1 MSPETKILLEE
12 FKKEFKSYKDYV
24 DVSPWMNDVNTH
36 PTKGY
41 LYSNKLLTEISLIET
56 IMKSLS
62 KFKEDVGEDYM
73 LKPIQVFI
81 KDAIKIVEMHLKRID
96 LYKREYPLDESSGE
110 SEVKFHSDLFSQK
123 TKTKVS
129 LSKLNITEK
138 ENVAKSPEL
147 FFGDD
152 NNKGKYVKA
161 PLLMR
166 ETLSEV
172 IPLVKTRTDNLNI
185 DFNIPIINPAT
196 SNEMLINMKEKD
208 IPKWDPHKHF
218 FEQELSVIQFWQ
230 EEINKIKN
238 GINIGGYHIHPWLY
252 WHLNIFKFAW
262 GAGKDKYP
270 KNPAFRD
277 NEYFFTEM
285 LKMAE
290 EDGRKGI
297 LMYGSRRISKA
308 LKNDEKLYYYDGSIR
323 NIGDSKKGD
332 IIIGGD
338 GKPTTILGVYPQGE
352 VDLYKISFEDGRSIV
367 CCKDHLWEV
376 YDLQADKMKTLPLK
390 EIMKKYKYKRIHS
403 GKKYKDG
410 KDREKNCFN
419 YYIPLLTNP
428 IELNTYDIPFI
439 DPYYFGLWLGD
450 GSERNLTI
458 TNIDQ
463 PIIDHISNFSDEND
477 LNFIQC
483 GFSYKCTKKSGK
495 FNKVW
500 DIFKDKNLNENKH
513 IPIECYNWSVEDRF
527 NLLRGLMDS
536 DGTVS
541 NNGDISFCNIN
552 KNLIDGVEKLIR
564 ELGIG
569 CKVFEKKGSYLKKD
583 NTFNKYY
590 LIRLY
595 TDKKVFN
602 LDRKLS
608 RISSTNVRNYSK
620 RNRTAIINIEYYGKD
635 EATCIRVDNED
646 SLFLTTNSIVTHN
659 SVVMAS
665 YLMRTLYTVRNAKC
679 TVLGFTFNPDLKAI
693 TDYMQESITNMVPAF
708 KINVNNNDTEKQI
721 LLGLKAKNGTDRYD
735 YSTLTI
741 TNLEDG
747 SKKGGQK
754 SAGPTPDAWAMDEI
768 AKGDCITV
776 YNAAK
781 PSFAG
786 GENGKWRLIPLLAGC
801 VCAGTKVYNHKGELK
816 NIEDLQQE
824 EGILGYNIDSQK
836 LTKEPITWMQ
846 PPSEK
851 PCYRITTRRKHVLEC
866 SYEHP
871 ILVRHRNKQE
881 KRNEKWVRKIEFIP
895 TEELKIGQQIV
906 INEEVNIWGDKVMWE
921 PRMVGWF
928 IGDGHYGYNE
938 VPSISSCDFEINKY
952 ISSKYNT
959 SNKKSPSVTKNGK
972 EFLQRRIK
980 GTGKYLRELGIYGQ
994 TKCNKTLPINIYE
1007 YRRQDLVE
1015 LLGGLFDTDGYA
1027 TVGGN
1032 CPTVG
1037 FTSGCENLVIEVKNL
1052 LNKLGIHPTYNKKL
1066 YKSNE
1071 LINKKSEGYNL
1082 TISDKKSLETFH
1094 KHIKF
1099 SIGYKQDNL
1108 NKIIE
1113 LNKYKKEQI
1122 PSELNNC
1129 RLDTISNIEYI
1140 GVKPIY
1146 NLTAG
1151 STNTYIANGIVT
1163 HNTAGEAAL
1172 SVSAEK
1178 MLKNPEGF
1186 DLLPMNWDLLEKHVD
1201 PDSITWTRDKFP
1213 YFVPAQ
1219 LSLETG
1225 DKIKTT
1231 LGDFLGEDEL
1241 SPLQDIYMEKT
1252 DWISAKKFYEEK
1264 RLKLENDIQLL
1275 ASEVNSFPL
1284 KVEDCYLS
1292 TEKNKF
1298 PGLESKRRKD
1308 YIEEFG
1314 LWGEKG
1320 WIEKTYDGFY
1330 NFVIDNSKDI
1340 IWEYPYKGGNFDAPI
1355 VILDDPRPNDIEPPL
1370 GLYCIGFDDVK
1381 QDTSDGDSVISATIF
1396 KRSFEGGEWAN
1407 RIVGWYDSR
1416 PDRKRDYYKNLYL
1429 LIKYFNARV
1438 LHENEDNNFID
1449 YMETNHYDDLYI
1461 HMSDGIG
1468 LASEENFNKN
1478 KNRKWGWSPHG
1489 SNIYHLEQKIVA
1501 YTKEDG
1507 IIIGDEEGLSGIDRI
1522 NHPMLL
1528 YEFYKYKK
1536 GKNADRIRSFGLALT
1551 LAQYYDKTNQYIKG
1565 RKKQIE
1571 HDIDTIKKN
1580 NVKLSKGLSYTKN
1593 LVKY

>member
-138 ENVAKSPEL
+138 ETVAKSPEL

-172 IPLVKTRTDNLNI
+172 IPVVKTRTDNLNI

-290 EDGRKGI
+290 EDGRKGV
-297 LMYGSRRISKA
+297 LMYGSRRISK
-308 LKNDEKLYYYDGSIR
+308 
-323 NIGDSKKGD
+323 
-332 IIIGGD
+332 
-338 GKPTTILGVYPQGE
+338 
-352 VDLYKISFEDGRSIV
+352 
-367 CCKDHLWEV
+367 
-376 YDLQADKMKTLPLK
+376 
-390 EIMKKYKYKRIHS
+390 
-403 GKKYKDG
+403 
-410 KDREKNCFN
+410 
-419 YYIPLLTNP
+419 
-428 IELNTYDIPFI
+428 
-439 DPYYFGLWLGD
+439 
-450 GSERNLTI
+450 
-458 TNIDQ
+458 
-463 PIIDHISNFSDEND
+463 
-477 LNFIQC
+477 
-483 GFSYKCTKKSGK
+483 
-495 FNKVW
+495 
-500 DIFKDKNLNENKH
+500 
-513 IPIECYNWSVEDRF
+513 
-527 NLLRGLMDS
+527 
-536 DGTVS
+536 
-541 NNGDISFCNIN
+541 
-552 KNLIDGVEKLIR
+552 
-564 ELGIG
+564 
-569 CKVFEKKGSYLKKD
+569 
-583 NTFNKYY
+583 
-590 LIRLY
+590 
-595 TDKKVFN
+595 
-602 LDRKLS
+602 
-608 RISSTNVRNYSK
+608 
-620 RNRTAIINIEYYGKD
+620 
-635 EATCIRVDNED
+635 
-646 SLFLTTNSIVTHN
+646 

-735 YSTLTI
+735 YSTLSI

-786 GENGKWRLIPLLAGC
+786 GENGKWRLIPLLAG
-801 VCAGTKVYNHKGELK
+801 
-816 NIEDLQQE
+816 
-824 EGILGYNIDSQK
+824 
-836 LTKEPITWMQ
+836 
-846 PPSEK
+846 
-851 PCYRITTRRKHVLEC
+851 
-866 SYEHP
+866 
-871 ILVRHRNKQE
+871 
-881 KRNEKWVRKIEFIP
+881 
-895 TEELKIGQQIV
+895 
-906 INEEVNIWGDKVMWE
+906 
-921 PRMVGWF
+921 
-928 IGDGHYGYNE
+928 
-938 VPSISSCDFEINKY
+938 
-952 ISSKYNT
+952 
-959 SNKKSPSVTKNGK
+959 
-972 EFLQRRIK
+972 
-980 GTGKYLRELGIYGQ
+980 
-994 TKCNKTLPINIYE
+994 
-1007 YRRQDLVE
+1007 
-1015 LLGGLFDTDGYA
+1015 
-1027 TVGGN
+1027 
-1032 CPTVG
+1032 
-1037 FTSGCENLVIEVKNL
+1037 
-1052 LNKLGIHPTYNKKL
+1052 
-1066 YKSNE
+1066 
-1071 LINKKSEGYNL
+1071 
-1082 TISDKKSLETFH
+1082 
-1094 KHIKF
+1094 
-1099 SIGYKQDNL
+1099 
-1108 NKIIE
+1108 
-1113 LNKYKKEQI
+1113 
-1122 PSELNNC
+1122 
-1129 RLDTISNIEYI
+1129 
-1140 GVKPIY
+1140 
-1146 NLTAG
+1146 
-1151 STNTYIANGIVT
+1151 
-1163 HNTAGEAAL
+1163 TAGEAAL

-1252 DWISAKKFYEEK
+1252 DWIGAKKFYEEK

-1320 WIEKTYDGFY
+1320 WVEKTYDGFY

-1396 KRSFEGGEWAN
+1396 KRSYEGGEWAN

-1429 LIKYFNARV
+1429 LIKYFNARA
-1438 LHENEDNNFID
+1438 LHENEDNGFID
-1449 YMETNHYDDLYI
+1449 FMETNHYDDLYI
-1461 HMSDGIG
+1461 HMSDGVG
-1468 LASEENFNKN
+1468 LASEENFSKN

-1489 SNIYHLEQKIVA
+1489 PNVYHLEQKVVA

-1507 IIIGDEEGLSGIDRI
+1507 IIIGDEDGLSGIDRI

-1528 YEFYKYKK
+1528 YEFYKHKK
-1536 GKNADRIRSFGLALT
+1536 GQNADRIRSFGLALT

>member
-138 ENVAKSPEL
+138 ETVAKSPEL

-172 IPLVKTRTDNLNI
+172 IPVVKTRTDNLNI

-297 LMYGSRRISKA
+297 LMYGSRRISKELA
-308 LKNDEKLYYYDGSIR
+308 DYEEIRTKNGLKKIKDIVEGDIVYGRDGKETNVIGVSHNGVKPIYRMTLSDGRTIDCGLEHQWLVIENNRKNSEKVLTTEDLLKNKIKYKH
-323 NIGDSKKGD
+323 KKG
-332 IIIGGD
+332 G
-338 GKPTTILGVYPQGE
+338 YN
-352 VDLYKISFEDGRSIV
+352 YK
-367 CCKDHLWEV
+367 
-376 YDLQADKMKTLPLK
+376 YALPLNEPVEYNNSK
-390 EIMKKYKYKRIHS
+390 LPINPY
-403 GKKYKDG
+403 
-410 KDREKNCFN
+410 
-419 YYIPLLTNP
+419 LLG
-428 IELNTYDIPFI
+428 IY
-439 DPYYFGLWLGD
+439 LGD
-450 GSERNLTI
+450 GSGCNGGINISTIDIEIVNTLKDILGVDYKLIPNNLN
-458 TNIDQ
+458 TNYYIKY
-463 PIIDHISNFSDEND
+463 I
-477 LNFIQC
+477 
-483 GFSYKCTKKSGK
+483 G
-495 FNKVW
+495 
-500 DIFKDKNLNENKH
+500 KDKYKQDIKGINPLYREICNMGLNVKYDKKN
-513 IPIECYNWSVEDRF
+513 IPDIYKYSTIEDRF
-527 NLLRGLMDS
+527 ELIRGLMDS
-536 DGTVS
+536 DGSCSKKGNAEFSV
-541 NNGDISFCNIN
+541 
-552 KNLIDGVEKLIR
+552 KNEKLANDFVEICR
-564 ELGIG
+564 SLGIY
-569 CKVFEKKGSYLKKD
+569 CRIVKEDKGIITKNFPNGKEYDIHSLKFRVYIR
-583 NTFNKYY
+583 TNKP
-590 LIRLY
+590 I
-595 TDKKVFN
+595 F
-602 LDRKLS
+602 KLS
-608 RISSTNVRNYSK
+608 RKLNK
-620 RNRTAIINIEYYGKD
+620 LLGGKD
-635 EATCIRVDNED
+635 TSKVSIVSLDYIGNYNASCIGVDNND
-646 SLFLTTNSIVTHN
+646 KLYLTKDYIVTHN

-786 GENGKWRLIPLLAGC
+786 GENGKWRLIPLLAG
-801 VCAGTKVYNHKGELK
+801 
-816 NIEDLQQE
+816 
-824 EGILGYNIDSQK
+824 
-836 LTKEPITWMQ
+836 
-846 PPSEK
+846 
-851 PCYRITTRRKHVLEC
+851 
-866 SYEHP
+866 
-871 ILVRHRNKQE
+871 
-881 KRNEKWVRKIEFIP
+881 
-895 TEELKIGQQIV
+895 
-906 INEEVNIWGDKVMWE
+906 
-921 PRMVGWF
+921 
-928 IGDGHYGYNE
+928 
-938 VPSISSCDFEINKY
+938 
-952 ISSKYNT
+952 
-959 SNKKSPSVTKNGK
+959 
-972 EFLQRRIK
+972 
-980 GTGKYLRELGIYGQ
+980 
-994 TKCNKTLPINIYE
+994 
-1007 YRRQDLVE
+1007 
-1015 LLGGLFDTDGYA
+1015 
-1027 TVGGN
+1027 
-1032 CPTVG
+1032 
-1037 FTSGCENLVIEVKNL
+1037 
-1052 LNKLGIHPTYNKKL
+1052 
-1066 YKSNE
+1066 
-1071 LINKKSEGYNL
+1071 
-1082 TISDKKSLETFH
+1082 
-1094 KHIKF
+1094 
-1099 SIGYKQDNL
+1099 
-1108 NKIIE
+1108 
-1113 LNKYKKEQI
+1113 
-1122 PSELNNC
+1122 
-1129 RLDTISNIEYI
+1129 
-1140 GVKPIY
+1140 
-1146 NLTAG
+1146 
-1151 STNTYIANGIVT
+1151 
-1163 HNTAGEAAL
+1163 TAGEAAL

-1320 WIEKTYDGFY
+1320 WVEKTYDGFY

-1381 QDTSDGDSVISATIF
+1381 QDTSDGDSVASATIF

-1438 LHENEDNNFID
+1438 LHESEDNGFID
-1449 YMETNHYDDLYI
+1449 WLETNHYEDLYI
-1461 HMSDGIG
+1461 HMSNGVG
-1468 LASEENFNKN
+1468 LASEENFSRN

-1489 SNIYHLEQKIVA
+1489 ANIYHLEQKIVA

-1507 IIIGDEEGLSGIDRI
+1507 IIIGDEEGLSGVDRI

-1528 YEFYKYKK
+1528 YEFYKNKK

-1565 RKKQIE
+1565 RKKQTRDEIE
-1571 HDIDTIKKN
+1571 DIKKN
-1580 NVKLSKGLSYTKN
+1580 KIKTSKGLSYTKQ
-1593 LVKY
+1593 LIKY

>member
-24 DVSPWMNDVNTH
+24 DVSPWMDDVDLH

-56 IMKSLS
+56 IIKSLS

-73 LKPIQVFI
+73 LKPIQIFI

-138 ENVAKSPEL
+138 ETVAKSPEL

-297 LMYGSRRISKA
+297 LMYGSRRISK
-308 LKNDEKLYYYDGSIR
+308 
-323 NIGDSKKGD
+323 
-332 IIIGGD
+332 
-338 GKPTTILGVYPQGE
+338 
-352 VDLYKISFEDGRSIV
+352 
-367 CCKDHLWEV
+367 
-376 YDLQADKMKTLPLK
+376 
-390 EIMKKYKYKRIHS
+390 
-403 GKKYKDG
+403 
-410 KDREKNCFN
+410 
-419 YYIPLLTNP
+419 
-428 IELNTYDIPFI
+428 
-439 DPYYFGLWLGD
+439 
-450 GSERNLTI
+450 
-458 TNIDQ
+458 
-463 PIIDHISNFSDEND
+463 
-477 LNFIQC
+477 
-483 GFSYKCTKKSGK
+483 
-495 FNKVW
+495 
-500 DIFKDKNLNENKH
+500 
-513 IPIECYNWSVEDRF
+513 
-527 NLLRGLMDS
+527 
-536 DGTVS
+536 
-541 NNGDISFCNIN
+541 
-552 KNLIDGVEKLIR
+552 
-564 ELGIG
+564 
-569 CKVFEKKGSYLKKD
+569 
-583 NTFNKYY
+583 
-590 LIRLY
+590 
-595 TDKKVFN
+595 
-602 LDRKLS
+602 
-608 RISSTNVRNYSK
+608 
-620 RNRTAIINIEYYGKD
+620 
-635 EATCIRVDNED
+635 
-646 SLFLTTNSIVTHN
+646 

-786 GENGKWRLIPLLAGC
+786 GENGKWRLIPLLAG
-801 VCAGTKVYNHKGELK
+801 
-816 NIEDLQQE
+816 
-824 EGILGYNIDSQK
+824 
-836 LTKEPITWMQ
+836 
-846 PPSEK
+846 
-851 PCYRITTRRKHVLEC
+851 
-866 SYEHP
+866 
-871 ILVRHRNKQE
+871 
-881 KRNEKWVRKIEFIP
+881 
-895 TEELKIGQQIV
+895 
-906 INEEVNIWGDKVMWE
+906 
-921 PRMVGWF
+921 
-928 IGDGHYGYNE
+928 
-938 VPSISSCDFEINKY
+938 
-952 ISSKYNT
+952 
-959 SNKKSPSVTKNGK
+959 
-972 EFLQRRIK
+972 
-980 GTGKYLRELGIYGQ
+980 
-994 TKCNKTLPINIYE
+994 
-1007 YRRQDLVE
+1007 
-1015 LLGGLFDTDGYA
+1015 
-1027 TVGGN
+1027 
-1032 CPTVG
+1032 
-1037 FTSGCENLVIEVKNL
+1037 
-1052 LNKLGIHPTYNKKL
+1052 
-1066 YKSNE
+1066 
-1071 LINKKSEGYNL
+1071 
-1082 TISDKKSLETFH
+1082 
-1094 KHIKF
+1094 
-1099 SIGYKQDNL
+1099 
-1108 NKIIE
+1108 
-1113 LNKYKKEQI
+1113 
-1122 PSELNNC
+1122 
-1129 RLDTISNIEYI
+1129 
-1140 GVKPIY
+1140 
-1146 NLTAG
+1146 
-1151 STNTYIANGIVT
+1151 
-1163 HNTAGEAAL
+1163 TAGEAAL

-1252 DWISAKKFYEEK
+1252 DWIGAKKFYEEK

-1438 LHENEDNNFID
+1438 LHENEDNSFID
-1449 YMETNHYDDLYI
+1449 YLETNHYDDLYI

-1468 LASEENFNKN
+1468 LASEENFSKN

-1489 SNIYHLEQKIVA
+1489 ANIYHLEQKVVA
-1501 YTKEDG
+1501 YTKEEG
-1507 IIIGDEEGLSGIDRI
+1507 IVIGNEEGLSGIDRI

-1536 GKNADRIRSFGLALT
+1536 GQNADRIRSFGLALT

-1565 RKKQIE
+1565 RKKQIRDE
-1571 HDIDTIKKN
+1571 IEDIKKN
-1580 NVKLSKGLSYTKN
+1580 KIDLKRGLSYTKG
-1593 LVKY
+1593 LTKY

>member
-24 DVSPWMNDVNTH
+24 DISPWMDDVNPH

-41 LYSNKLLTEISLIET
+41 LYSNKLTTEISLIET
-56 IMKSLS
+56 IIKSLS

-73 LKPIQVFI
+73 LKPIQIFI

-96 LYKREYPLDESSGE
+96 LYKKGYPLDESSGE
-110 SEVKFHSDLFSQK
+110 SEVKFHSELFSQK

-138 ENVAKSPEL
+138 EVIAKSPEL

-262 GAGKDKYP
+262 GSGKDKYP

-285 LKMAE
+285 LKTAE

-297 LMYGSRRISKA
+297 LMYGSRRISK
-308 LKNDEKLYYYDGSIR
+308 
-323 NIGDSKKGD
+323 
-332 IIIGGD
+332 
-338 GKPTTILGVYPQGE
+338 
-352 VDLYKISFEDGRSIV
+352 
-367 CCKDHLWEV
+367 
-376 YDLQADKMKTLPLK
+376 
-390 EIMKKYKYKRIHS
+390 
-403 GKKYKDG
+403 
-410 KDREKNCFN
+410 
-419 YYIPLLTNP
+419 
-428 IELNTYDIPFI
+428 
-439 DPYYFGLWLGD
+439 
-450 GSERNLTI
+450 
-458 TNIDQ
+458 
-463 PIIDHISNFSDEND
+463 
-477 LNFIQC
+477 
-483 GFSYKCTKKSGK
+483 
-495 FNKVW
+495 
-500 DIFKDKNLNENKH
+500 
-513 IPIECYNWSVEDRF
+513 
-527 NLLRGLMDS
+527 
-536 DGTVS
+536 
-541 NNGDISFCNIN
+541 
-552 KNLIDGVEKLIR
+552 
-564 ELGIG
+564 
-569 CKVFEKKGSYLKKD
+569 
-583 NTFNKYY
+583 
-590 LIRLY
+590 
-595 TDKKVFN
+595 
-602 LDRKLS
+602 
-608 RISSTNVRNYSK
+608 
-620 RNRTAIINIEYYGKD
+620 
-635 EATCIRVDNED
+635 
-646 SLFLTTNSIVTHN
+646 

-665 YLMRTLYTVRNAKC
+665 YLMRTLYSVRNAKC

-735 YSTLTI
+735 HSTLSI

-786 GENGKWRLIPLLAGC
+786 GENGKWRLIPLLAG
-801 VCAGTKVYNHKGELK
+801 
-816 NIEDLQQE
+816 
-824 EGILGYNIDSQK
+824 
-836 LTKEPITWMQ
+836 
-846 PPSEK
+846 
-851 PCYRITTRRKHVLEC
+851 
-866 SYEHP
+866 
-871 ILVRHRNKQE
+871 
-881 KRNEKWVRKIEFIP
+881 
-895 TEELKIGQQIV
+895 
-906 INEEVNIWGDKVMWE
+906 
-921 PRMVGWF
+921 
-928 IGDGHYGYNE
+928 
-938 VPSISSCDFEINKY
+938 
-952 ISSKYNT
+952 
-959 SNKKSPSVTKNGK
+959 
-972 EFLQRRIK
+972 
-980 GTGKYLRELGIYGQ
+980 
-994 TKCNKTLPINIYE
+994 
-1007 YRRQDLVE
+1007 
-1015 LLGGLFDTDGYA
+1015 
-1027 TVGGN
+1027 
-1032 CPTVG
+1032 
-1037 FTSGCENLVIEVKNL
+1037 
-1052 LNKLGIHPTYNKKL
+1052 
-1066 YKSNE
+1066 
-1071 LINKKSEGYNL
+1071 
-1082 TISDKKSLETFH
+1082 
-1094 KHIKF
+1094 
-1099 SIGYKQDNL
+1099 
-1108 NKIIE
+1108 
-1113 LNKYKKEQI
+1113 
-1122 PSELNNC
+1122 
-1129 RLDTISNIEYI
+1129 
-1140 GVKPIY
+1140 
-1146 NLTAG
+1146 
-1151 STNTYIANGIVT
+1151 
-1163 HNTAGEAAL
+1163 TAGEAAL

-1320 WIEKTYDGFY
+1320 WVEKTYDGFY

-1396 KRSFEGGEWAN
+1396 KRSYEGGEWAN

-1438 LHENEDNNFID
+1438 LHENEDNGFID
-1449 YMETNHYDDLYI
+1449 FMETNHYDDLYI

-1468 LASEENFNKN
+1468 LASEENFTKN

-1489 SNIYHLEQKIVA
+1489 ANPYHLEQRVVA

-1536 GKNADRIRSFGLALT
+1536 GKNADRIRSFGLALA

-1565 RKKQIE
+1565 RKKQTKDEIE
-1571 HDIDTIKKN
+1571 DIKKN
-1580 NVKLSKGLSYTKN
+1580 KIKTSKGLSYTKQ
-1593 LVKY
+1593 LIKY

>member
-138 ENVAKSPEL
+138 ETVAKSPEL

-172 IPLVKTRTDNLNI
+172 IPVVKTRTDNLNI

-290 EDGRKGI
+290 EDGRKGV
-297 LMYGSRRISKA
+297 LMYGSRRISK
-308 LKNDEKLYYYDGSIR
+308 
-323 NIGDSKKGD
+323 
-332 IIIGGD
+332 
-338 GKPTTILGVYPQGE
+338 
-352 VDLYKISFEDGRSIV
+352 
-367 CCKDHLWEV
+367 
-376 YDLQADKMKTLPLK
+376 
-390 EIMKKYKYKRIHS
+390 
-403 GKKYKDG
+403 
-410 KDREKNCFN
+410 
-419 YYIPLLTNP
+419 
-428 IELNTYDIPFI
+428 
-439 DPYYFGLWLGD
+439 
-450 GSERNLTI
+450 
-458 TNIDQ
+458 
-463 PIIDHISNFSDEND
+463 
-477 LNFIQC
+477 
-483 GFSYKCTKKSGK
+483 
-495 FNKVW
+495 
-500 DIFKDKNLNENKH
+500 
-513 IPIECYNWSVEDRF
+513 
-527 NLLRGLMDS
+527 
-536 DGTVS
+536 
-541 NNGDISFCNIN
+541 
-552 KNLIDGVEKLIR
+552 
-564 ELGIG
+564 
-569 CKVFEKKGSYLKKD
+569 
-583 NTFNKYY
+583 
-590 LIRLY
+590 
-595 TDKKVFN
+595 
-602 LDRKLS
+602 
-608 RISSTNVRNYSK
+608 
-620 RNRTAIINIEYYGKD
+620 
-635 EATCIRVDNED
+635 
-646 SLFLTTNSIVTHN
+646 

-735 YSTLTI
+735 YSTLSI

-786 GENGKWRLIPLLAGC
+786 GENGKWRLIPLLAG
-801 VCAGTKVYNHKGELK
+801 
-816 NIEDLQQE
+816 
-824 EGILGYNIDSQK
+824 
-836 LTKEPITWMQ
+836 
-846 PPSEK
+846 
-851 PCYRITTRRKHVLEC
+851 
-866 SYEHP
+866 
-871 ILVRHRNKQE
+871 
-881 KRNEKWVRKIEFIP
+881 
-895 TEELKIGQQIV
+895 
-906 INEEVNIWGDKVMWE
+906 
-921 PRMVGWF
+921 
-928 IGDGHYGYNE
+928 
-938 VPSISSCDFEINKY
+938 
-952 ISSKYNT
+952 
-959 SNKKSPSVTKNGK
+959 
-972 EFLQRRIK
+972 
-980 GTGKYLRELGIYGQ
+980 
-994 TKCNKTLPINIYE
+994 
-1007 YRRQDLVE
+1007 
-1015 LLGGLFDTDGYA
+1015 
-1027 TVGGN
+1027 
-1032 CPTVG
+1032 
-1037 FTSGCENLVIEVKNL
+1037 
-1052 LNKLGIHPTYNKKL
+1052 
-1066 YKSNE
+1066 
-1071 LINKKSEGYNL
+1071 
-1082 TISDKKSLETFH
+1082 
-1094 KHIKF
+1094 
-1099 SIGYKQDNL
+1099 
-1108 NKIIE
+1108 
-1113 LNKYKKEQI
+1113 
-1122 PSELNNC
+1122 
-1129 RLDTISNIEYI
+1129 
-1140 GVKPIY
+1140 
-1146 NLTAG
+1146 
-1151 STNTYIANGIVT
+1151 
-1163 HNTAGEAAL
+1163 TAGEAAL

-1241 SPLQDIYMEKT
+1241 NPLQDIYMEKT
-1252 DWISAKKFYEEK
+1252 DWVAAKKFYEEK

-1320 WIEKTYDGFY
+1320 WVEKTYDGFY

-1396 KRSFEGGEWAN
+1396 KRSYEGGEWAN

-1429 LIKYFNARV
+1429 LIKYFNARA
-1438 LHENEDNNFID
+1438 LHENEDNGFID
-1449 YMETNHYDDLYI
+1449 FMEINHYDDLYI

-1468 LASEENFNKN
+1468 LASEENFSKN

-1489 SNIYHLEQKIVA
+1489 ANIYHLEQKVVA

-1507 IIIGDEEGLSGIDRI
+1507 IIIGDEDGLSGIDRI

-1536 GKNADRIRSFGLALT
+1536 GQNADRIRSFGLALT

>member
-24 DVSPWMNDVNTH
+24 DVSPWMDNVDLH

-41 LYSNKLLTEISLIET
+41 LYSNKLVTEISLLET
-56 IMKSLS
+56 IIKSLS
-62 KFKEDVGEDYM
+62 KFKEDVGEDYT
-73 LKPIQVFI
+73 LKPIQIFI

-96 LYKREYPLDESSGE
+96 LYKKEYPLDESSGE

-138 ENVAKSPEL
+138 ETVAKSPEL

-166 ETLSEV
+166 ETLYEV
-172 IPLVKTRTDNLNI
+172 IPVVKTRTDNLNI

-290 EDGRKGI
+290 EDGRKGV
-297 LMYGSRRISKA
+297 LMYGSRRISK
-308 LKNDEKLYYYDGSIR
+308 
-323 NIGDSKKGD
+323 
-332 IIIGGD
+332 
-338 GKPTTILGVYPQGE
+338 
-352 VDLYKISFEDGRSIV
+352 
-367 CCKDHLWEV
+367 
-376 YDLQADKMKTLPLK
+376 
-390 EIMKKYKYKRIHS
+390 
-403 GKKYKDG
+403 
-410 KDREKNCFN
+410 
-419 YYIPLLTNP
+419 
-428 IELNTYDIPFI
+428 
-439 DPYYFGLWLGD
+439 
-450 GSERNLTI
+450 
-458 TNIDQ
+458 
-463 PIIDHISNFSDEND
+463 
-477 LNFIQC
+477 
-483 GFSYKCTKKSGK
+483 
-495 FNKVW
+495 
-500 DIFKDKNLNENKH
+500 
-513 IPIECYNWSVEDRF
+513 
-527 NLLRGLMDS
+527 
-536 DGTVS
+536 
-541 NNGDISFCNIN
+541 
-552 KNLIDGVEKLIR
+552 
-564 ELGIG
+564 
-569 CKVFEKKGSYLKKD
+569 
-583 NTFNKYY
+583 
-590 LIRLY
+590 
-595 TDKKVFN
+595 
-602 LDRKLS
+602 
-608 RISSTNVRNYSK
+608 
-620 RNRTAIINIEYYGKD
+620 
-635 EATCIRVDNED
+635 
-646 SLFLTTNSIVTHN
+646 

-735 YSTLTI
+735 YSTLSI

-786 GENGKWRLIPLLAGC
+786 GENGKWRLIPLLAG
-801 VCAGTKVYNHKGELK
+801 
-816 NIEDLQQE
+816 
-824 EGILGYNIDSQK
+824 
-836 LTKEPITWMQ
+836 
-846 PPSEK
+846 
-851 PCYRITTRRKHVLEC
+851 
-866 SYEHP
+866 
-871 ILVRHRNKQE
+871 
-881 KRNEKWVRKIEFIP
+881 
-895 TEELKIGQQIV
+895 
-906 INEEVNIWGDKVMWE
+906 
-921 PRMVGWF
+921 
-928 IGDGHYGYNE
+928 
-938 VPSISSCDFEINKY
+938 
-952 ISSKYNT
+952 
-959 SNKKSPSVTKNGK
+959 
-972 EFLQRRIK
+972 
-980 GTGKYLRELGIYGQ
+980 
-994 TKCNKTLPINIYE
+994 
-1007 YRRQDLVE
+1007 
-1015 LLGGLFDTDGYA
+1015 
-1027 TVGGN
+1027 
-1032 CPTVG
+1032 
-1037 FTSGCENLVIEVKNL
+1037 
-1052 LNKLGIHPTYNKKL
+1052 
-1066 YKSNE
+1066 
-1071 LINKKSEGYNL
+1071 
-1082 TISDKKSLETFH
+1082 
-1094 KHIKF
+1094 
-1099 SIGYKQDNL
+1099 
-1108 NKIIE
+1108 
-1113 LNKYKKEQI
+1113 
-1122 PSELNNC
+1122 
-1129 RLDTISNIEYI
+1129 
-1140 GVKPIY
+1140 
-1146 NLTAG
+1146 
-1151 STNTYIANGIVT
+1151 
-1163 HNTAGEAAL
+1163 TAGEAAL

-1252 DWISAKKFYEEK
+1252 DWIGAKKFYEEK

-1320 WIEKTYDGFY
+1320 WVEKTYDGFY

-1438 LHENEDNNFID
+1438 LHENEDNGFID
-1449 YMETNHYDDLYI
+1449 FMEINHYDDLYI
-1461 HMSDGIG
+1461 HMSDGVG
-1468 LASEENFNKN
+1468 LASEENFSKN

-1489 SNIYHLEQKIVA
+1489 ANIYHLEQKVVA
-1501 YTKEDG
+1501 YTKQDG
-1507 IIIGDEEGLSGIDRI
+1507 IVVGDNEGLSGIDII

-1565 RKKQIE
+1565 RKKQIGDAIE
-1571 HDIDTIKKN
+1571 DIKKN
-1580 NVKLSKGLSYTKN
+1580 KIKTSKGLTYTKQ
-1593 LVKY
+1593 LIKY

>member
-24 DVSPWMNDVNTH
+24 DVSPWMDNVDLH

-56 IMKSLS
+56 IIKSLS
-62 KFKEDVGEDYM
+62 KFKEDVGEDYT
-73 LKPIQVFI
+73 LKPIQIFI

-96 LYKREYPLDESSGE
+96 LYKKEYPLDESSGE

-138 ENVAKSPEL
+138 ETVAKSPEL

-297 LMYGSRRISKA
+297 LMYGSRRISK
-308 LKNDEKLYYYDGSIR
+308 
-323 NIGDSKKGD
+323 
-332 IIIGGD
+332 
-338 GKPTTILGVYPQGE
+338 
-352 VDLYKISFEDGRSIV
+352 
-367 CCKDHLWEV
+367 
-376 YDLQADKMKTLPLK
+376 
-390 EIMKKYKYKRIHS
+390 
-403 GKKYKDG
+403 
-410 KDREKNCFN
+410 
-419 YYIPLLTNP
+419 
-428 IELNTYDIPFI
+428 
-439 DPYYFGLWLGD
+439 
-450 GSERNLTI
+450 
-458 TNIDQ
+458 
-463 PIIDHISNFSDEND
+463 
-477 LNFIQC
+477 
-483 GFSYKCTKKSGK
+483 
-495 FNKVW
+495 
-500 DIFKDKNLNENKH
+500 
-513 IPIECYNWSVEDRF
+513 
-527 NLLRGLMDS
+527 
-536 DGTVS
+536 
-541 NNGDISFCNIN
+541 
-552 KNLIDGVEKLIR
+552 
-564 ELGIG
+564 
-569 CKVFEKKGSYLKKD
+569 
-583 NTFNKYY
+583 
-590 LIRLY
+590 
-595 TDKKVFN
+595 
-602 LDRKLS
+602 
-608 RISSTNVRNYSK
+608 
-620 RNRTAIINIEYYGKD
+620 
-635 EATCIRVDNED
+635 
-646 SLFLTTNSIVTHN
+646 

-693 TDYMQESITNMVPAF
+693 TDYMQEYITNMVPAF

-735 YSTLTI
+735 YSTLSI

-786 GENGKWRLIPLLAGC
+786 GENGKWRLIPLLAG
-801 VCAGTKVYNHKGELK
+801 
-816 NIEDLQQE
+816 
-824 EGILGYNIDSQK
+824 
-836 LTKEPITWMQ
+836 
-846 PPSEK
+846 
-851 PCYRITTRRKHVLEC
+851 
-866 SYEHP
+866 
-871 ILVRHRNKQE
+871 
-881 KRNEKWVRKIEFIP
+881 
-895 TEELKIGQQIV
+895 
-906 INEEVNIWGDKVMWE
+906 
-921 PRMVGWF
+921 
-928 IGDGHYGYNE
+928 
-938 VPSISSCDFEINKY
+938 
-952 ISSKYNT
+952 
-959 SNKKSPSVTKNGK
+959 
-972 EFLQRRIK
+972 
-980 GTGKYLRELGIYGQ
+980 
-994 TKCNKTLPINIYE
+994 
-1007 YRRQDLVE
+1007 
-1015 LLGGLFDTDGYA
+1015 
-1027 TVGGN
+1027 
-1032 CPTVG
+1032 
-1037 FTSGCENLVIEVKNL
+1037 
-1052 LNKLGIHPTYNKKL
+1052 
-1066 YKSNE
+1066 
-1071 LINKKSEGYNL
+1071 
-1082 TISDKKSLETFH
+1082 
-1094 KHIKF
+1094 
-1099 SIGYKQDNL
+1099 
-1108 NKIIE
+1108 
-1113 LNKYKKEQI
+1113 
-1122 PSELNNC
+1122 
-1129 RLDTISNIEYI
+1129 
-1140 GVKPIY
+1140 
-1146 NLTAG
+1146 
-1151 STNTYIANGIVT
+1151 
-1163 HNTAGEAAL
+1163 TAGEAAL

-1252 DWISAKKFYEEK
+1252 DWIGAKKFYEEK

-1320 WIEKTYDGFY
+1320 WVEKTYDGFY

-1396 KRSFEGGEWAN
+1396 KRSYEGGEWAN

-1429 LIKYFNARV
+1429 LIKYFNARA
-1438 LHENEDNNFID
+1438 LHENEDNGFID
-1449 YMETNHYDDLYI
+1449 FMEINHYDDLYI
-1461 HMSDGIG
+1461 HMSDGVG
-1468 LASEENFNKN
+1468 LASEENFSKN

-1489 SNIYHLEQKIVA
+1489 PNVYHLEQKVVA

-1528 YEFYKYKK
+1528 YEFYKHKK
-1536 GKNADRIRSFGLALT
+1536 GQNADRIRSFGLALT

-1565 RKKQIE
+1565 RKKQTRDEIE
-1571 HDIDTIKKN
+1571 DIKKN
-1580 NVKLSKGLSYTKN
+1580 KIKTSKGLSYTKK
-1593 LVKY
+1593 LIKY

>member
-24 DVSPWMNDVNTH
+24 DVSPWMDDVNPHT
-36 PTKGY
+36 TKGY

-96 LYKREYPLDESSGE
+96 LYKKEYPLDESSGE

-138 ENVAKSPEL
+138 ETVAKSPEL

-172 IPLVKTRTDNLNI
+172 IPVVKTRTDNLNI

-290 EDGRKGI
+290 EDGRKGV
-297 LMYGSRRISKA
+297 LMYGSRRISK
-308 LKNDEKLYYYDGSIR
+308 
-323 NIGDSKKGD
+323 
-332 IIIGGD
+332 
-338 GKPTTILGVYPQGE
+338 
-352 VDLYKISFEDGRSIV
+352 
-367 CCKDHLWEV
+367 
-376 YDLQADKMKTLPLK
+376 
-390 EIMKKYKYKRIHS
+390 
-403 GKKYKDG
+403 
-410 KDREKNCFN
+410 
-419 YYIPLLTNP
+419 
-428 IELNTYDIPFI
+428 
-439 DPYYFGLWLGD
+439 
-450 GSERNLTI
+450 
-458 TNIDQ
+458 
-463 PIIDHISNFSDEND
+463 
-477 LNFIQC
+477 
-483 GFSYKCTKKSGK
+483 
-495 FNKVW
+495 
-500 DIFKDKNLNENKH
+500 
-513 IPIECYNWSVEDRF
+513 
-527 NLLRGLMDS
+527 
-536 DGTVS
+536 
-541 NNGDISFCNIN
+541 
-552 KNLIDGVEKLIR
+552 
-564 ELGIG
+564 
-569 CKVFEKKGSYLKKD
+569 
-583 NTFNKYY
+583 
-590 LIRLY
+590 
-595 TDKKVFN
+595 
-602 LDRKLS
+602 
-608 RISSTNVRNYSK
+608 
-620 RNRTAIINIEYYGKD
+620 
-635 EATCIRVDNED
+635 
-646 SLFLTTNSIVTHN
+646 

-735 YSTLTI
+735 YSTLSI

-786 GENGKWRLIPLLAGC
+786 GENGKWRLIPLLAG
-801 VCAGTKVYNHKGELK
+801 
-816 NIEDLQQE
+816 
-824 EGILGYNIDSQK
+824 
-836 LTKEPITWMQ
+836 
-846 PPSEK
+846 
-851 PCYRITTRRKHVLEC
+851 
-866 SYEHP
+866 
-871 ILVRHRNKQE
+871 
-881 KRNEKWVRKIEFIP
+881 
-895 TEELKIGQQIV
+895 
-906 INEEVNIWGDKVMWE
+906 
-921 PRMVGWF
+921 
-928 IGDGHYGYNE
+928 
-938 VPSISSCDFEINKY
+938 
-952 ISSKYNT
+952 
-959 SNKKSPSVTKNGK
+959 
-972 EFLQRRIK
+972 
-980 GTGKYLRELGIYGQ
+980 
-994 TKCNKTLPINIYE
+994 
-1007 YRRQDLVE
+1007 
-1015 LLGGLFDTDGYA
+1015 
-1027 TVGGN
+1027 
-1032 CPTVG
+1032 
-1037 FTSGCENLVIEVKNL
+1037 
-1052 LNKLGIHPTYNKKL
+1052 
-1066 YKSNE
+1066 
-1071 LINKKSEGYNL
+1071 
-1082 TISDKKSLETFH
+1082 
-1094 KHIKF
+1094 
-1099 SIGYKQDNL
+1099 
-1108 NKIIE
+1108 
-1113 LNKYKKEQI
+1113 
-1122 PSELNNC
+1122 
-1129 RLDTISNIEYI
+1129 
-1140 GVKPIY
+1140 
-1146 NLTAG
+1146 
-1151 STNTYIANGIVT
+1151 
-1163 HNTAGEAAL
+1163 TAGEAAL

-1252 DWISAKKFYEEK
+1252 DWIGAKKFYEEK

-1320 WIEKTYDGFY
+1320 WVEKTYDGFY

-1429 LIKYFNARV
+1429 LIKYFNARA
-1438 LHENEDNNFID
+1438 LHENEDNGFID
-1449 YMETNHYDDLYI
+1449 FMEINHYDDLYI
-1461 HMSDGIG
+1461 HMSDGVG
-1468 LASEENFNKN
+1468 LASEENFSKN

-1489 SNIYHLEQKIVA
+1489 PNVYHLEQKVVA

-1507 IIIGDEEGLSGIDRI
+1507 IIIGDEDGLSGIDRI

-1536 GKNADRIRSFGLALT
+1536 GQNADRIRSFGLALT

>member
-24 DVSPWMNDVNTH
+24 DVSPWMDDVDLH

-56 IMKSLS
+56 IIKSLS

-73 LKPIQVFI
+73 LKPIQIFI

-138 ENVAKSPEL
+138 ETVAKSPEL

-262 GAGKDKYP
+262 GSGKDKYP

-285 LKMAE
+285 LKIAE

-297 LMYGSRRISKA
+297 LMYGSRRISK
-308 LKNDEKLYYYDGSIR
+308 
-323 NIGDSKKGD
+323 
-332 IIIGGD
+332 
-338 GKPTTILGVYPQGE
+338 
-352 VDLYKISFEDGRSIV
+352 
-367 CCKDHLWEV
+367 
-376 YDLQADKMKTLPLK
+376 
-390 EIMKKYKYKRIHS
+390 
-403 GKKYKDG
+403 
-410 KDREKNCFN
+410 
-419 YYIPLLTNP
+419 
-428 IELNTYDIPFI
+428 
-439 DPYYFGLWLGD
+439 
-450 GSERNLTI
+450 
-458 TNIDQ
+458 
-463 PIIDHISNFSDEND
+463 
-477 LNFIQC
+477 
-483 GFSYKCTKKSGK
+483 
-495 FNKVW
+495 
-500 DIFKDKNLNENKH
+500 
-513 IPIECYNWSVEDRF
+513 
-527 NLLRGLMDS
+527 
-536 DGTVS
+536 
-541 NNGDISFCNIN
+541 
-552 KNLIDGVEKLIR
+552 
-564 ELGIG
+564 
-569 CKVFEKKGSYLKKD
+569 
-583 NTFNKYY
+583 
-590 LIRLY
+590 
-595 TDKKVFN
+595 
-602 LDRKLS
+602 
-608 RISSTNVRNYSK
+608 
-620 RNRTAIINIEYYGKD
+620 
-635 EATCIRVDNED
+635 
-646 SLFLTTNSIVTHN
+646 

-665 YLMRTLYTVRNAKC
+665 YLMRTLYSVRNAKC

-735 YSTLTI
+735 HSTLSI

-786 GENGKWRLIPLLAGC
+786 GENGKWRLIPLLAG
-801 VCAGTKVYNHKGELK
+801 
-816 NIEDLQQE
+816 
-824 EGILGYNIDSQK
+824 
-836 LTKEPITWMQ
+836 
-846 PPSEK
+846 
-851 PCYRITTRRKHVLEC
+851 
-866 SYEHP
+866 
-871 ILVRHRNKQE
+871 
-881 KRNEKWVRKIEFIP
+881 
-895 TEELKIGQQIV
+895 
-906 INEEVNIWGDKVMWE
+906 
-921 PRMVGWF
+921 
-928 IGDGHYGYNE
+928 
-938 VPSISSCDFEINKY
+938 
-952 ISSKYNT
+952 
-959 SNKKSPSVTKNGK
+959 
-972 EFLQRRIK
+972 
-980 GTGKYLRELGIYGQ
+980 
-994 TKCNKTLPINIYE
+994 
-1007 YRRQDLVE
+1007 
-1015 LLGGLFDTDGYA
+1015 
-1027 TVGGN
+1027 
-1032 CPTVG
+1032 
-1037 FTSGCENLVIEVKNL
+1037 
-1052 LNKLGIHPTYNKKL
+1052 
-1066 YKSNE
+1066 
-1071 LINKKSEGYNL
+1071 
-1082 TISDKKSLETFH
+1082 
-1094 KHIKF
+1094 
-1099 SIGYKQDNL
+1099 
-1108 NKIIE
+1108 
-1113 LNKYKKEQI
+1113 
-1122 PSELNNC
+1122 
-1129 RLDTISNIEYI
+1129 
-1140 GVKPIY
+1140 
-1146 NLTAG
+1146 
-1151 STNTYIANGIVT
+1151 
-1163 HNTAGEAAL
+1163 TAGEAAL

-1355 VILDDPRPNDIEPPL
+1355 VILDDPRPNDIQPPL

-1438 LHENEDNNFID
+1438 LHENEDNGFID
-1449 YMETNHYDDLYI
+1449 FMETNHYDDLYI

-1468 LASEENFNKN
+1468 LASEENFSKN

-1489 SNIYHLEQKIVA
+1489 ANIYHLEQKVVA

-1536 GKNADRIRSFGLALT
+1536 GQNADRIRSFGLALT

-1593 LVKY
+1593 LIKY

>member
-24 DVSPWMNDVNTH
+24 DVSPWMDNVDLH

-56 IMKSLS
+56 IIKSLS
-62 KFKEDVGEDYM
+62 KFKEDVGEDYT
-73 LKPIQVFI
+73 LKPIQIFI

-96 LYKREYPLDESSGE
+96 LYKKEYPLDESSGE

-138 ENVAKSPEL
+138 ETVAKSPEL

-297 LMYGSRRISKA
+297 LMYGSRRISK
-308 LKNDEKLYYYDGSIR
+308 
-323 NIGDSKKGD
+323 
-332 IIIGGD
+332 
-338 GKPTTILGVYPQGE
+338 
-352 VDLYKISFEDGRSIV
+352 
-367 CCKDHLWEV
+367 
-376 YDLQADKMKTLPLK
+376 
-390 EIMKKYKYKRIHS
+390 
-403 GKKYKDG
+403 
-410 KDREKNCFN
+410 
-419 YYIPLLTNP
+419 
-428 IELNTYDIPFI
+428 
-439 DPYYFGLWLGD
+439 
-450 GSERNLTI
+450 
-458 TNIDQ
+458 
-463 PIIDHISNFSDEND
+463 
-477 LNFIQC
+477 
-483 GFSYKCTKKSGK
+483 
-495 FNKVW
+495 
-500 DIFKDKNLNENKH
+500 
-513 IPIECYNWSVEDRF
+513 
-527 NLLRGLMDS
+527 
-536 DGTVS
+536 
-541 NNGDISFCNIN
+541 
-552 KNLIDGVEKLIR
+552 
-564 ELGIG
+564 
-569 CKVFEKKGSYLKKD
+569 
-583 NTFNKYY
+583 
-590 LIRLY
+590 
-595 TDKKVFN
+595 
-602 LDRKLS
+602 
-608 RISSTNVRNYSK
+608 
-620 RNRTAIINIEYYGKD
+620 
-635 EATCIRVDNED
+635 
-646 SLFLTTNSIVTHN
+646 

-735 YSTLTI
+735 YSTLSI

-786 GENGKWRLIPLLAGC
+786 GENGKWRLIPLLAG
-801 VCAGTKVYNHKGELK
+801 
-816 NIEDLQQE
+816 
-824 EGILGYNIDSQK
+824 
-836 LTKEPITWMQ
+836 
-846 PPSEK
+846 
-851 PCYRITTRRKHVLEC
+851 
-866 SYEHP
+866 
-871 ILVRHRNKQE
+871 
-881 KRNEKWVRKIEFIP
+881 
-895 TEELKIGQQIV
+895 
-906 INEEVNIWGDKVMWE
+906 
-921 PRMVGWF
+921 
-928 IGDGHYGYNE
+928 
-938 VPSISSCDFEINKY
+938 
-952 ISSKYNT
+952 
-959 SNKKSPSVTKNGK
+959 
-972 EFLQRRIK
+972 
-980 GTGKYLRELGIYGQ
+980 
-994 TKCNKTLPINIYE
+994 
-1007 YRRQDLVE
+1007 
-1015 LLGGLFDTDGYA
+1015 
-1027 TVGGN
+1027 
-1032 CPTVG
+1032 
-1037 FTSGCENLVIEVKNL
+1037 
-1052 LNKLGIHPTYNKKL
+1052 
-1066 YKSNE
+1066 
-1071 LINKKSEGYNL
+1071 
-1082 TISDKKSLETFH
+1082 
-1094 KHIKF
+1094 
-1099 SIGYKQDNL
+1099 
-1108 NKIIE
+1108 
-1113 LNKYKKEQI
+1113 
-1122 PSELNNC
+1122 
-1129 RLDTISNIEYI
+1129 
-1140 GVKPIY
+1140 
-1146 NLTAG
+1146 
-1151 STNTYIANGIVT
+1151 
-1163 HNTAGEAAL
+1163 TAGEAAL

-1252 DWISAKKFYEEK
+1252 DWIGAKKFYEEK

-1320 WIEKTYDGFY
+1320 WVEKTYDGFY

-1355 VILDDPRPNDIEPPL
+1355 VILDDPRPNDIQPPL

-1416 PDRKRDYYKNLYL
+1416 PDRKRDYYKNLHL
-1429 LIKYFNARV
+1429 LIKYFNARA
-1438 LHENEDNNFID
+1438 LHENEDNGFID
-1449 YMETNHYDDLYI
+1449 YLETNHYDDLYI
-1461 HMSDGIG
+1461 HMSDGVG
-1468 LASEENFNKN
+1468 LASEENFSKN

-1489 SNIYHLEQKIVA
+1489 PNVYHLEQKVVA

-1536 GKNADRIRSFGLALT
+1536 GQNADRIRSFGLALT

-1565 RKKQIE
+1565 RKRQTKDEIE
-1571 HDIDTIKKN
+1571 DIKKN
-1580 NVKLSKGLSYTKN
+1580 NIILKKGLSYTKN
-1593 LVKY
+1593 LIKY

>member
-138 ENVAKSPEL
+138 ETVAKSPEL

-172 IPLVKTRTDNLNI
+172 IPVVKTRTDNLNI

-290 EDGRKGI
+290 EDGRKGV
-297 LMYGSRRISKA
+297 LMYGSRRISK
-308 LKNDEKLYYYDGSIR
+308 
-323 NIGDSKKGD
+323 
-332 IIIGGD
+332 
-338 GKPTTILGVYPQGE
+338 
-352 VDLYKISFEDGRSIV
+352 
-367 CCKDHLWEV
+367 
-376 YDLQADKMKTLPLK
+376 
-390 EIMKKYKYKRIHS
+390 
-403 GKKYKDG
+403 
-410 KDREKNCFN
+410 
-419 YYIPLLTNP
+419 
-428 IELNTYDIPFI
+428 
-439 DPYYFGLWLGD
+439 
-450 GSERNLTI
+450 
-458 TNIDQ
+458 
-463 PIIDHISNFSDEND
+463 
-477 LNFIQC
+477 
-483 GFSYKCTKKSGK
+483 
-495 FNKVW
+495 
-500 DIFKDKNLNENKH
+500 
-513 IPIECYNWSVEDRF
+513 
-527 NLLRGLMDS
+527 
-536 DGTVS
+536 
-541 NNGDISFCNIN
+541 
-552 KNLIDGVEKLIR
+552 
-564 ELGIG
+564 
-569 CKVFEKKGSYLKKD
+569 
-583 NTFNKYY
+583 
-590 LIRLY
+590 
-595 TDKKVFN
+595 
-602 LDRKLS
+602 
-608 RISSTNVRNYSK
+608 
-620 RNRTAIINIEYYGKD
+620 
-635 EATCIRVDNED
+635 
-646 SLFLTTNSIVTHN
+646 

-735 YSTLTI
+735 YSTLSI

-786 GENGKWRLIPLLAGC
+786 GENGKWRLIPLLAG
-801 VCAGTKVYNHKGELK
+801 
-816 NIEDLQQE
+816 
-824 EGILGYNIDSQK
+824 
-836 LTKEPITWMQ
+836 
-846 PPSEK
+846 
-851 PCYRITTRRKHVLEC
+851 
-866 SYEHP
+866 
-871 ILVRHRNKQE
+871 
-881 KRNEKWVRKIEFIP
+881 
-895 TEELKIGQQIV
+895 
-906 INEEVNIWGDKVMWE
+906 
-921 PRMVGWF
+921 
-928 IGDGHYGYNE
+928 
-938 VPSISSCDFEINKY
+938 
-952 ISSKYNT
+952 
-959 SNKKSPSVTKNGK
+959 
-972 EFLQRRIK
+972 
-980 GTGKYLRELGIYGQ
+980 
-994 TKCNKTLPINIYE
+994 
-1007 YRRQDLVE
+1007 
-1015 LLGGLFDTDGYA
+1015 
-1027 TVGGN
+1027 
-1032 CPTVG
+1032 
-1037 FTSGCENLVIEVKNL
+1037 
-1052 LNKLGIHPTYNKKL
+1052 
-1066 YKSNE
+1066 
-1071 LINKKSEGYNL
+1071 
-1082 TISDKKSLETFH
+1082 
-1094 KHIKF
+1094 
-1099 SIGYKQDNL
+1099 
-1108 NKIIE
+1108 
-1113 LNKYKKEQI
+1113 
-1122 PSELNNC
+1122 
-1129 RLDTISNIEYI
+1129 
-1140 GVKPIY
+1140 
-1146 NLTAG
+1146 
-1151 STNTYIANGIVT
+1151 
-1163 HNTAGEAAL
+1163 TAGEAAL

-1241 SPLQDIYMEKT
+1241 NPLQDIYMEKT
-1252 DWISAKKFYEEK
+1252 DWVAAKKFYEEK

-1320 WIEKTYDGFY
+1320 WVEKTYDGFY

-1396 KRSFEGGEWAN
+1396 KRSYEGGEWAN

-1429 LIKYFNARV
+1429 LIKYFNARA
-1438 LHENEDNNFID
+1438 LHENEDNGFID
-1449 YMETNHYDDLYI
+1449 FMEINHYDDLYI
-1461 HMSDGIG
+1461 HMSDGVG
-1468 LASEENFNKN
+1468 LASEENFSKN

-1489 SNIYHLEQKIVA
+1489 PNVYHLEQKVVA

-1528 YEFYKYKK
+1528 YEFYKHKK
-1536 GKNADRIRSFGLALT
+1536 GQNADRIRSFGLALT

-1565 RKKQIE
+1565 RKKQTRDEIE
-1571 HDIDTIKKN
+1571 DIKKN
-1580 NVKLSKGLSYTKN
+1580 KIKTSKGLSYTKK
-1593 LVKY
+1593 LIKY

>member
-24 DVSPWMNDVNTH
+24 DVSPWMDDVNPH

-138 ENVAKSPEL
+138 ETIAKSPEL

-262 GAGKDKYP
+262 GSGKDKYP

-285 LKMAE
+285 LKIAE

-297 LMYGSRRISKA
+297 LMYGSRRISK
-308 LKNDEKLYYYDGSIR
+308 
-323 NIGDSKKGD
+323 
-332 IIIGGD
+332 
-338 GKPTTILGVYPQGE
+338 
-352 VDLYKISFEDGRSIV
+352 
-367 CCKDHLWEV
+367 
-376 YDLQADKMKTLPLK
+376 
-390 EIMKKYKYKRIHS
+390 
-403 GKKYKDG
+403 
-410 KDREKNCFN
+410 
-419 YYIPLLTNP
+419 
-428 IELNTYDIPFI
+428 
-439 DPYYFGLWLGD
+439 
-450 GSERNLTI
+450 
-458 TNIDQ
+458 
-463 PIIDHISNFSDEND
+463 
-477 LNFIQC
+477 
-483 GFSYKCTKKSGK
+483 
-495 FNKVW
+495 
-500 DIFKDKNLNENKH
+500 
-513 IPIECYNWSVEDRF
+513 
-527 NLLRGLMDS
+527 
-536 DGTVS
+536 
-541 NNGDISFCNIN
+541 
-552 KNLIDGVEKLIR
+552 
-564 ELGIG
+564 
-569 CKVFEKKGSYLKKD
+569 
-583 NTFNKYY
+583 
-590 LIRLY
+590 
-595 TDKKVFN
+595 
-602 LDRKLS
+602 
-608 RISSTNVRNYSK
+608 
-620 RNRTAIINIEYYGKD
+620 
-635 EATCIRVDNED
+635 
-646 SLFLTTNSIVTHN
+646 

-665 YLMRTLYTVRNAKC
+665 YLMRTLYSVRNAKC

-735 YSTLTI
+735 HSTLSI

-786 GENGKWRLIPLLAGC
+786 GENGKWRLTPLLAGC

-816 NIEDLQQE
+816 NIEDLHQD
-824 EGILGYNIDSQK
+824 EGILGYDIYSQK
-836 LTKEPITWMQ
+836 LSKEPITWIQ

-1252 DWISAKKFYEEK
+1252 DWIGAKKFYEEK

-1320 WIEKTYDGFY
+1320 WVEKTYDGFY

-1438 LHENEDNNFID
+1438 LHENEDNGFID
-1449 YMETNHYDDLYI
+1449 FMETNHYDDLYI

-1468 LASEENFNKN
+1468 LASEENFSKN

-1489 SNIYHLEQKIVA
+1489 ANIYHLEQKVVA

-1507 IIIGDEEGLSGIDRI
+1507 IIIGDEDGLSGIDRI

-1536 GKNADRIRSFGLALT
+1536 GQNADRIRSFGLALT

>member
-24 DVSPWMNDVNTH
+24 DVSPWMDNVDLH

-56 IMKSLS
+56 IIKSLS
-62 KFKEDVGEDYM
+62 KFKEDVGEDYT
-73 LKPIQVFI
+73 LKPIQIFI

-96 LYKREYPLDESSGE
+96 LYKKEYPLDESSGE

-138 ENVAKSPEL
+138 ETVAKSPEL

-262 GAGKDKYP
+262 GSGKDKYP

-290 EDGRKGI
+290 EDGRKGV
-297 LMYGSRRISKA
+297 LMYGSRRISK
-308 LKNDEKLYYYDGSIR
+308 
-323 NIGDSKKGD
+323 
-332 IIIGGD
+332 
-338 GKPTTILGVYPQGE
+338 
-352 VDLYKISFEDGRSIV
+352 
-367 CCKDHLWEV
+367 
-376 YDLQADKMKTLPLK
+376 
-390 EIMKKYKYKRIHS
+390 
-403 GKKYKDG
+403 
-410 KDREKNCFN
+410 
-419 YYIPLLTNP
+419 
-428 IELNTYDIPFI
+428 
-439 DPYYFGLWLGD
+439 
-450 GSERNLTI
+450 
-458 TNIDQ
+458 
-463 PIIDHISNFSDEND
+463 
-477 LNFIQC
+477 
-483 GFSYKCTKKSGK
+483 
-495 FNKVW
+495 
-500 DIFKDKNLNENKH
+500 
-513 IPIECYNWSVEDRF
+513 
-527 NLLRGLMDS
+527 
-536 DGTVS
+536 
-541 NNGDISFCNIN
+541 
-552 KNLIDGVEKLIR
+552 
-564 ELGIG
+564 
-569 CKVFEKKGSYLKKD
+569 
-583 NTFNKYY
+583 
-590 LIRLY
+590 
-595 TDKKVFN
+595 
-602 LDRKLS
+602 
-608 RISSTNVRNYSK
+608 
-620 RNRTAIINIEYYGKD
+620 
-635 EATCIRVDNED
+635 
-646 SLFLTTNSIVTHN
+646 

-693 TDYMQESITNMVPAF
+693 TAYMQESITNMVPAF

-735 YSTLTI
+735 HSTLSV

-786 GENGKWRLIPLLAGC
+786 GENGKWRLIPLLAG
-801 VCAGTKVYNHKGELK
+801 
-816 NIEDLQQE
+816 
-824 EGILGYNIDSQK
+824 
-836 LTKEPITWMQ
+836 
-846 PPSEK
+846 
-851 PCYRITTRRKHVLEC
+851 
-866 SYEHP
+866 
-871 ILVRHRNKQE
+871 
-881 KRNEKWVRKIEFIP
+881 
-895 TEELKIGQQIV
+895 
-906 INEEVNIWGDKVMWE
+906 
-921 PRMVGWF
+921 
-928 IGDGHYGYNE
+928 
-938 VPSISSCDFEINKY
+938 
-952 ISSKYNT
+952 
-959 SNKKSPSVTKNGK
+959 
-972 EFLQRRIK
+972 
-980 GTGKYLRELGIYGQ
+980 
-994 TKCNKTLPINIYE
+994 
-1007 YRRQDLVE
+1007 
-1015 LLGGLFDTDGYA
+1015 
-1027 TVGGN
+1027 
-1032 CPTVG
+1032 
-1037 FTSGCENLVIEVKNL
+1037 
-1052 LNKLGIHPTYNKKL
+1052 
-1066 YKSNE
+1066 
-1071 LINKKSEGYNL
+1071 
-1082 TISDKKSLETFH
+1082 
-1094 KHIKF
+1094 
-1099 SIGYKQDNL
+1099 
-1108 NKIIE
+1108 
-1113 LNKYKKEQI
+1113 
-1122 PSELNNC
+1122 
-1129 RLDTISNIEYI
+1129 
-1140 GVKPIY
+1140 
-1146 NLTAG
+1146 
-1151 STNTYIANGIVT
+1151 
-1163 HNTAGEAAL
+1163 TAGEAAL

-1252 DWISAKKFYEEK
+1252 DWIGAKKFYEEK

-1320 WIEKTYDGFY
+1320 WVEKTYDGFY

-1429 LIKYFNARV
+1429 LIKYFNARA
-1438 LHENEDNNFID
+1438 LHENEDNGFID
-1449 YMETNHYDDLYI
+1449 FMEINHYDDLYI
-1461 HMSDGIG
+1461 HMSDGVG
-1468 LASEENFNKN
+1468 LASEENFSKN

-1489 SNIYHLEQKIVA
+1489 ANIYHLEQKVVA
-1501 YTKEDG
+1501 YTKQDG
-1507 IIIGDEEGLSGIDRI
+1507 IVVGDNEGLSGIDII

-1565 RKKQIE
+1565 RKKQIGDAIE
-1571 HDIDTIKKN
+1571 DIKKN
-1580 NVKLSKGLSYTKN
+1580 KIKTSKGLTYTKQ
-1593 LVKY
+1593 LIKY

>member
-24 DVSPWMNDVNTH
+24 DVSPWMDDVNTH

-138 ENVAKSPEL
+138 ETVAKSPEL

-297 LMYGSRRISKA
+297 LMYGSRRISK
-308 LKNDEKLYYYDGSIR
+308 
-323 NIGDSKKGD
+323 
-332 IIIGGD
+332 
-338 GKPTTILGVYPQGE
+338 
-352 VDLYKISFEDGRSIV
+352 
-367 CCKDHLWEV
+367 
-376 YDLQADKMKTLPLK
+376 
-390 EIMKKYKYKRIHS
+390 
-403 GKKYKDG
+403 
-410 KDREKNCFN
+410 
-419 YYIPLLTNP
+419 
-428 IELNTYDIPFI
+428 
-439 DPYYFGLWLGD
+439 
-450 GSERNLTI
+450 
-458 TNIDQ
+458 
-463 PIIDHISNFSDEND
+463 
-477 LNFIQC
+477 
-483 GFSYKCTKKSGK
+483 
-495 FNKVW
+495 
-500 DIFKDKNLNENKH
+500 
-513 IPIECYNWSVEDRF
+513 
-527 NLLRGLMDS
+527 
-536 DGTVS
+536 
-541 NNGDISFCNIN
+541 
-552 KNLIDGVEKLIR
+552 
-564 ELGIG
+564 
-569 CKVFEKKGSYLKKD
+569 
-583 NTFNKYY
+583 
-590 LIRLY
+590 
-595 TDKKVFN
+595 
-602 LDRKLS
+602 
-608 RISSTNVRNYSK
+608 
-620 RNRTAIINIEYYGKD
+620 
-635 EATCIRVDNED
+635 
-646 SLFLTTNSIVTHN
+646 

-735 YSTLTI
+735 YSTLSI

-786 GENGKWRLIPLLAGC
+786 GENGKWRLTPLLAGC

-816 NIEDLQQE
+816 NIEDLHQD
-824 EGILGYNIDSQK
+824 EGILGYDIYSQK
-836 LTKEPITWMQ
+836 LSKEPITWIQ

-1252 DWISAKKFYEEK
+1252 DWAAAKKFYEEK

-1320 WIEKTYDGFY
+1320 WVEKTYDGFY

-1396 KRSFEGGEWAN
+1396 KRSYEGGEWAN

-1438 LHENEDNNFID
+1438 LHENEDNGFID
-1449 YMETNHYDDLYI
+1449 FMEVNHYDDLYI

-1468 LASEENFNKN
+1468 LASEENFSKN

-1489 SNIYHLEQKIVA
+1489 ANPYHLEQKVVA

-1528 YEFYKYKK
+1528 YEFYKHKK

-1565 RKKQIE
+1565 RKKQIRDE
-1571 HDIDTIKKN
+1571 IEDVKKN
-1580 NVKLSKGLSYTKN
+1580 KIDLKRGLSYTKG
-1593 LVKY
+1593 LTKY

>member
-24 DVSPWMNDVNTH
+24 DVSPWMDNVDLH

-56 IMKSLS
+56 IIKSLS
-62 KFKEDVGEDYM
+62 KFKEDVGEDYT
-73 LKPIQVFI
+73 LKPIQIFI

-96 LYKREYPLDESSGE
+96 LYKKEYPLDESSGE

-138 ENVAKSPEL
+138 ETVAKSPEL

-297 LMYGSRRISKA
+297 LMYGSRRISK
-308 LKNDEKLYYYDGSIR
+308 
-323 NIGDSKKGD
+323 
-332 IIIGGD
+332 
-338 GKPTTILGVYPQGE
+338 
-352 VDLYKISFEDGRSIV
+352 
-367 CCKDHLWEV
+367 
-376 YDLQADKMKTLPLK
+376 
-390 EIMKKYKYKRIHS
+390 
-403 GKKYKDG
+403 
-410 KDREKNCFN
+410 
-419 YYIPLLTNP
+419 
-428 IELNTYDIPFI
+428 
-439 DPYYFGLWLGD
+439 
-450 GSERNLTI
+450 
-458 TNIDQ
+458 
-463 PIIDHISNFSDEND
+463 
-477 LNFIQC
+477 
-483 GFSYKCTKKSGK
+483 
-495 FNKVW
+495 
-500 DIFKDKNLNENKH
+500 
-513 IPIECYNWSVEDRF
+513 
-527 NLLRGLMDS
+527 
-536 DGTVS
+536 
-541 NNGDISFCNIN
+541 
-552 KNLIDGVEKLIR
+552 
-564 ELGIG
+564 
-569 CKVFEKKGSYLKKD
+569 
-583 NTFNKYY
+583 
-590 LIRLY
+590 
-595 TDKKVFN
+595 
-602 LDRKLS
+602 
-608 RISSTNVRNYSK
+608 
-620 RNRTAIINIEYYGKD
+620 
-635 EATCIRVDNED
+635 
-646 SLFLTTNSIVTHN
+646 

-735 YSTLTI
+735 YSTLSI

-786 GENGKWRLIPLLAGC
+786 GENGKWRLIPLLAG
-801 VCAGTKVYNHKGELK
+801 
-816 NIEDLQQE
+816 
-824 EGILGYNIDSQK
+824 
-836 LTKEPITWMQ
+836 
-846 PPSEK
+846 
-851 PCYRITTRRKHVLEC
+851 
-866 SYEHP
+866 
-871 ILVRHRNKQE
+871 
-881 KRNEKWVRKIEFIP
+881 
-895 TEELKIGQQIV
+895 
-906 INEEVNIWGDKVMWE
+906 
-921 PRMVGWF
+921 
-928 IGDGHYGYNE
+928 
-938 VPSISSCDFEINKY
+938 
-952 ISSKYNT
+952 
-959 SNKKSPSVTKNGK
+959 
-972 EFLQRRIK
+972 
-980 GTGKYLRELGIYGQ
+980 
-994 TKCNKTLPINIYE
+994 
-1007 YRRQDLVE
+1007 
-1015 LLGGLFDTDGYA
+1015 
-1027 TVGGN
+1027 
-1032 CPTVG
+1032 
-1037 FTSGCENLVIEVKNL
+1037 
-1052 LNKLGIHPTYNKKL
+1052 
-1066 YKSNE
+1066 
-1071 LINKKSEGYNL
+1071 
-1082 TISDKKSLETFH
+1082 
-1094 KHIKF
+1094 
-1099 SIGYKQDNL
+1099 
-1108 NKIIE
+1108 
-1113 LNKYKKEQI
+1113 
-1122 PSELNNC
+1122 
-1129 RLDTISNIEYI
+1129 
-1140 GVKPIY
+1140 
-1146 NLTAG
+1146 
-1151 STNTYIANGIVT
+1151 
-1163 HNTAGEAAL
+1163 TAGEAAL

-1252 DWISAKKFYEEK
+1252 DWIGAKKFYEEK

-1320 WIEKTYDGFY
+1320 WVEKTYDGFY

-1396 KRSFEGGEWAN
+1396 KRSYEGGEWAN

-1429 LIKYFNARV
+1429 LIKYFNARA
-1438 LHENEDNNFID
+1438 LHENEDNGFID
-1449 YMETNHYDDLYI
+1449 FMETNHYDDLYI
-1461 HMSDGIG
+1461 HMSDGVG
-1468 LASEENFNKN
+1468 LASEENFSKN

-1489 SNIYHLEQKIVA
+1489 PNVYHLEQKVVA

-1528 YEFYKYKK
+1528 YEFYKHKK
-1536 GKNADRIRSFGLALT
+1536 GQNADRIRSFGLALT

-1565 RKKQIE
+1565 RKKQTRDEIE
-1571 HDIDTIKKN
+1571 DIKKN
-1580 NVKLSKGLSYTKN
+1580 KIKTSKGLSYTKK
-1593 LVKY
+1593 LIKY

>member
-24 DVSPWMNDVNTH
+24 DVSPWMDDVDLH

-56 IMKSLS
+56 IIKSLS

-73 LKPIQVFI
+73 LKPIQIFI

-138 ENVAKSPEL
+138 ETVAKSPEL

-262 GAGKDKYP
+262 GSGKDKYP

-285 LKMAE
+285 LKIAE

-297 LMYGSRRISKA
+297 LMYGSRRISK
-308 LKNDEKLYYYDGSIR
+308 
-323 NIGDSKKGD
+323 
-332 IIIGGD
+332 
-338 GKPTTILGVYPQGE
+338 
-352 VDLYKISFEDGRSIV
+352 
-367 CCKDHLWEV
+367 
-376 YDLQADKMKTLPLK
+376 
-390 EIMKKYKYKRIHS
+390 
-403 GKKYKDG
+403 
-410 KDREKNCFN
+410 
-419 YYIPLLTNP
+419 
-428 IELNTYDIPFI
+428 
-439 DPYYFGLWLGD
+439 
-450 GSERNLTI
+450 
-458 TNIDQ
+458 
-463 PIIDHISNFSDEND
+463 
-477 LNFIQC
+477 
-483 GFSYKCTKKSGK
+483 
-495 FNKVW
+495 
-500 DIFKDKNLNENKH
+500 
-513 IPIECYNWSVEDRF
+513 
-527 NLLRGLMDS
+527 
-536 DGTVS
+536 
-541 NNGDISFCNIN
+541 
-552 KNLIDGVEKLIR
+552 
-564 ELGIG
+564 
-569 CKVFEKKGSYLKKD
+569 
-583 NTFNKYY
+583 
-590 LIRLY
+590 
-595 TDKKVFN
+595 
-602 LDRKLS
+602 
-608 RISSTNVRNYSK
+608 
-620 RNRTAIINIEYYGKD
+620 
-635 EATCIRVDNED
+635 
-646 SLFLTTNSIVTHN
+646 

-665 YLMRTLYTVRNAKC
+665 YLMRTLYSVRNAKC

-735 YSTLTI
+735 HSTLSI

-786 GENGKWRLIPLLAGC
+786 GENGKWRLIPLLAG
-801 VCAGTKVYNHKGELK
+801 
-816 NIEDLQQE
+816 
-824 EGILGYNIDSQK
+824 
-836 LTKEPITWMQ
+836 
-846 PPSEK
+846 
-851 PCYRITTRRKHVLEC
+851 
-866 SYEHP
+866 
-871 ILVRHRNKQE
+871 
-881 KRNEKWVRKIEFIP
+881 
-895 TEELKIGQQIV
+895 
-906 INEEVNIWGDKVMWE
+906 
-921 PRMVGWF
+921 
-928 IGDGHYGYNE
+928 
-938 VPSISSCDFEINKY
+938 
-952 ISSKYNT
+952 
-959 SNKKSPSVTKNGK
+959 
-972 EFLQRRIK
+972 
-980 GTGKYLRELGIYGQ
+980 
-994 TKCNKTLPINIYE
+994 
-1007 YRRQDLVE
+1007 
-1015 LLGGLFDTDGYA
+1015 
-1027 TVGGN
+1027 
-1032 CPTVG
+1032 
-1037 FTSGCENLVIEVKNL
+1037 
-1052 LNKLGIHPTYNKKL
+1052 
-1066 YKSNE
+1066 
-1071 LINKKSEGYNL
+1071 
-1082 TISDKKSLETFH
+1082 
-1094 KHIKF
+1094 
-1099 SIGYKQDNL
+1099 
-1108 NKIIE
+1108 
-1113 LNKYKKEQI
+1113 
-1122 PSELNNC
+1122 
-1129 RLDTISNIEYI
+1129 
-1140 GVKPIY
+1140 
-1146 NLTAG
+1146 
-1151 STNTYIANGIVT
+1151 
-1163 HNTAGEAAL
+1163 TAGEAAL

-1355 VILDDPRPNDIEPPL
+1355 VILDDPRPNDIQPPL

-1438 LHENEDNNFID
+1438 LHENEDNGFID
-1449 YMETNHYDDLYI
+1449 FMETNHYDDLYI
-1461 HMSDGIG
+1461 HMSDGVG
-1468 LASEENFNKN
+1468 LASEENFSKN

-1489 SNIYHLEQKIVA
+1489 ANIYHLEQKVVA

-1528 YEFYKYKK
+1528 YEFYKHKK

-1593 LVKY
+1593 LIKY

>member
-138 ENVAKSPEL
+138 ETVAKSPEL

-172 IPLVKTRTDNLNI
+172 IPVVKTRTDNLNI

-270 KNPAFRD
+270 KNPVFRD

-297 LMYGSRRISKA
+297 LMYGSRRISK
-308 LKNDEKLYYYDGSIR
+308 
-323 NIGDSKKGD
+323 
-332 IIIGGD
+332 
-338 GKPTTILGVYPQGE
+338 
-352 VDLYKISFEDGRSIV
+352 
-367 CCKDHLWEV
+367 
-376 YDLQADKMKTLPLK
+376 
-390 EIMKKYKYKRIHS
+390 
-403 GKKYKDG
+403 
-410 KDREKNCFN
+410 
-419 YYIPLLTNP
+419 
-428 IELNTYDIPFI
+428 
-439 DPYYFGLWLGD
+439 
-450 GSERNLTI
+450 
-458 TNIDQ
+458 
-463 PIIDHISNFSDEND
+463 
-477 LNFIQC
+477 
-483 GFSYKCTKKSGK
+483 
-495 FNKVW
+495 
-500 DIFKDKNLNENKH
+500 
-513 IPIECYNWSVEDRF
+513 
-527 NLLRGLMDS
+527 
-536 DGTVS
+536 
-541 NNGDISFCNIN
+541 
-552 KNLIDGVEKLIR
+552 
-564 ELGIG
+564 
-569 CKVFEKKGSYLKKD
+569 
-583 NTFNKYY
+583 
-590 LIRLY
+590 
-595 TDKKVFN
+595 
-602 LDRKLS
+602 
-608 RISSTNVRNYSK
+608 
-620 RNRTAIINIEYYGKD
+620 
-635 EATCIRVDNED
+635 
-646 SLFLTTNSIVTHN
+646 

-735 YSTLTI
+735 YSTLSI

-786 GENGKWRLIPLLAGC
+786 GENGKWRLIPLLAG
-801 VCAGTKVYNHKGELK
+801 
-816 NIEDLQQE
+816 
-824 EGILGYNIDSQK
+824 
-836 LTKEPITWMQ
+836 
-846 PPSEK
+846 
-851 PCYRITTRRKHVLEC
+851 
-866 SYEHP
+866 
-871 ILVRHRNKQE
+871 
-881 KRNEKWVRKIEFIP
+881 
-895 TEELKIGQQIV
+895 
-906 INEEVNIWGDKVMWE
+906 
-921 PRMVGWF
+921 
-928 IGDGHYGYNE
+928 
-938 VPSISSCDFEINKY
+938 
-952 ISSKYNT
+952 
-959 SNKKSPSVTKNGK
+959 
-972 EFLQRRIK
+972 
-980 GTGKYLRELGIYGQ
+980 
-994 TKCNKTLPINIYE
+994 
-1007 YRRQDLVE
+1007 
-1015 LLGGLFDTDGYA
+1015 
-1027 TVGGN
+1027 
-1032 CPTVG
+1032 
-1037 FTSGCENLVIEVKNL
+1037 
-1052 LNKLGIHPTYNKKL
+1052 
-1066 YKSNE
+1066 
-1071 LINKKSEGYNL
+1071 
-1082 TISDKKSLETFH
+1082 
-1094 KHIKF
+1094 
-1099 SIGYKQDNL
+1099 
-1108 NKIIE
+1108 
-1113 LNKYKKEQI
+1113 
-1122 PSELNNC
+1122 
-1129 RLDTISNIEYI
+1129 
-1140 GVKPIY
+1140 
-1146 NLTAG
+1146 
-1151 STNTYIANGIVT
+1151 
-1163 HNTAGEAAL
+1163 TAGEAAL

-1252 DWISAKKFYEEK
+1252 DWVAAKKFYEEK

-1320 WIEKTYDGFY
+1320 WVEKTYDGFY

-1396 KRSFEGGEWAN
+1396 KRSYEGGEWAN

-1429 LIKYFNARV
+1429 LIKYFNARA
-1438 LHENEDNNFID
+1438 LHENEDNGFID
-1449 YMETNHYDDLYI
+1449 FMEINHYDDLYI
-1461 HMSDGIG
+1461 HMSDGVG
-1468 LASEENFNKN
+1468 LASEENFSKN

-1489 SNIYHLEQKIVA
+1489 ANPYHLEQRVVA

-1528 YEFYKYKK
+1528 YEFYKHKK
-1536 GKNADRIRSFGLALT
+1536 GQNADRIRSFGLALA

>member
-24 DVSPWMNDVNTH
+24 DVSPWMDNVDLH

-56 IMKSLS
+56 IIKSLS
-62 KFKEDVGEDYM
+62 KFKEDVGEDYT
-73 LKPIQVFI
+73 LKPIQIFI

-96 LYKREYPLDESSGE
+96 LYKKEYPLDESSGE

-138 ENVAKSPEL
+138 ETVAKSPEL

-297 LMYGSRRISKA
+297 LMYGSRRISK
-308 LKNDEKLYYYDGSIR
+308 
-323 NIGDSKKGD
+323 
-332 IIIGGD
+332 
-338 GKPTTILGVYPQGE
+338 
-352 VDLYKISFEDGRSIV
+352 
-367 CCKDHLWEV
+367 
-376 YDLQADKMKTLPLK
+376 
-390 EIMKKYKYKRIHS
+390 
-403 GKKYKDG
+403 
-410 KDREKNCFN
+410 
-419 YYIPLLTNP
+419 
-428 IELNTYDIPFI
+428 
-439 DPYYFGLWLGD
+439 
-450 GSERNLTI
+450 
-458 TNIDQ
+458 
-463 PIIDHISNFSDEND
+463 
-477 LNFIQC
+477 
-483 GFSYKCTKKSGK
+483 
-495 FNKVW
+495 
-500 DIFKDKNLNENKH
+500 
-513 IPIECYNWSVEDRF
+513 
-527 NLLRGLMDS
+527 
-536 DGTVS
+536 
-541 NNGDISFCNIN
+541 
-552 KNLIDGVEKLIR
+552 
-564 ELGIG
+564 
-569 CKVFEKKGSYLKKD
+569 
-583 NTFNKYY
+583 
-590 LIRLY
+590 
-595 TDKKVFN
+595 
-602 LDRKLS
+602 
-608 RISSTNVRNYSK
+608 
-620 RNRTAIINIEYYGKD
+620 
-635 EATCIRVDNED
+635 
-646 SLFLTTNSIVTHN
+646 

-735 YSTLTI
+735 YSTLSI

-786 GENGKWRLIPLLAGC
+786 GENGKWRLIPLLAG
-801 VCAGTKVYNHKGELK
+801 
-816 NIEDLQQE
+816 
-824 EGILGYNIDSQK
+824 
-836 LTKEPITWMQ
+836 
-846 PPSEK
+846 
-851 PCYRITTRRKHVLEC
+851 
-866 SYEHP
+866 
-871 ILVRHRNKQE
+871 
-881 KRNEKWVRKIEFIP
+881 
-895 TEELKIGQQIV
+895 
-906 INEEVNIWGDKVMWE
+906 
-921 PRMVGWF
+921 
-928 IGDGHYGYNE
+928 
-938 VPSISSCDFEINKY
+938 
-952 ISSKYNT
+952 
-959 SNKKSPSVTKNGK
+959 
-972 EFLQRRIK
+972 
-980 GTGKYLRELGIYGQ
+980 
-994 TKCNKTLPINIYE
+994 
-1007 YRRQDLVE
+1007 
-1015 LLGGLFDTDGYA
+1015 
-1027 TVGGN
+1027 
-1032 CPTVG
+1032 
-1037 FTSGCENLVIEVKNL
+1037 
-1052 LNKLGIHPTYNKKL
+1052 
-1066 YKSNE
+1066 
-1071 LINKKSEGYNL
+1071 
-1082 TISDKKSLETFH
+1082 
-1094 KHIKF
+1094 
-1099 SIGYKQDNL
+1099 
-1108 NKIIE
+1108 
-1113 LNKYKKEQI
+1113 
-1122 PSELNNC
+1122 
-1129 RLDTISNIEYI
+1129 
-1140 GVKPIY
+1140 
-1146 NLTAG
+1146 
-1151 STNTYIANGIVT
+1151 
-1163 HNTAGEAAL
+1163 TAGEAAL

-1252 DWISAKKFYEEK
+1252 DWIGAKKFYEEK

-1320 WIEKTYDGFY
+1320 WVEKTYDGFY

-1396 KRSFEGGEWAN
+1396 KRSYEGGEWAN

-1429 LIKYFNARV
+1429 LIKYFNARA
-1438 LHENEDNNFID
+1438 LHENEDNGFID
-1449 YMETNHYDDLYI
+1449 FMEINHYDDLYI
-1461 HMSDGIG
+1461 HMSDGVG
-1468 LASEENFNKN
+1468 LASEENFSKN

-1489 SNIYHLEQKIVA
+1489 PNVYHLEQKVVA

-1528 YEFYKYKK
+1528 YEFYKHKK
-1536 GKNADRIRSFGLALT
+1536 GQNADRIRSFGLALT

-1565 RKKQIE
+1565 RKKQTRDEIE
-1571 HDIDTIKKN
+1571 DIKKN
-1580 NVKLSKGLSYTKN
+1580 KIKTSKGLSYTKK
-1593 LVKY
+1593 LIKY

>member
-24 DVSPWMNDVNTH
+24 DVSPWMDDVNPHT
-36 PTKGY
+36 TKGY

-138 ENVAKSPEL
+138 ETVAKSPEL

-172 IPLVKTRTDNLNI
+172 IPVVKTRTDNLNI

-290 EDGRKGI
+290 EDGRKGV
-297 LMYGSRRISKA
+297 LMYGSRRISK
-308 LKNDEKLYYYDGSIR
+308 
-323 NIGDSKKGD
+323 
-332 IIIGGD
+332 
-338 GKPTTILGVYPQGE
+338 
-352 VDLYKISFEDGRSIV
+352 
-367 CCKDHLWEV
+367 
-376 YDLQADKMKTLPLK
+376 
-390 EIMKKYKYKRIHS
+390 
-403 GKKYKDG
+403 
-410 KDREKNCFN
+410 
-419 YYIPLLTNP
+419 
-428 IELNTYDIPFI
+428 
-439 DPYYFGLWLGD
+439 
-450 GSERNLTI
+450 
-458 TNIDQ
+458 
-463 PIIDHISNFSDEND
+463 
-477 LNFIQC
+477 
-483 GFSYKCTKKSGK
+483 
-495 FNKVW
+495 
-500 DIFKDKNLNENKH
+500 
-513 IPIECYNWSVEDRF
+513 
-527 NLLRGLMDS
+527 
-536 DGTVS
+536 
-541 NNGDISFCNIN
+541 
-552 KNLIDGVEKLIR
+552 
-564 ELGIG
+564 
-569 CKVFEKKGSYLKKD
+569 
-583 NTFNKYY
+583 
-590 LIRLY
+590 
-595 TDKKVFN
+595 
-602 LDRKLS
+602 
-608 RISSTNVRNYSK
+608 
-620 RNRTAIINIEYYGKD
+620 
-635 EATCIRVDNED
+635 
-646 SLFLTTNSIVTHN
+646 

-735 YSTLTI
+735 YSTLSI

-786 GENGKWRLIPLLAGC
+786 GENGKWRLIPLLAG
-801 VCAGTKVYNHKGELK
+801 
-816 NIEDLQQE
+816 
-824 EGILGYNIDSQK
+824 
-836 LTKEPITWMQ
+836 
-846 PPSEK
+846 
-851 PCYRITTRRKHVLEC
+851 
-866 SYEHP
+866 
-871 ILVRHRNKQE
+871 
-881 KRNEKWVRKIEFIP
+881 
-895 TEELKIGQQIV
+895 
-906 INEEVNIWGDKVMWE
+906 
-921 PRMVGWF
+921 
-928 IGDGHYGYNE
+928 
-938 VPSISSCDFEINKY
+938 
-952 ISSKYNT
+952 
-959 SNKKSPSVTKNGK
+959 
-972 EFLQRRIK
+972 
-980 GTGKYLRELGIYGQ
+980 
-994 TKCNKTLPINIYE
+994 
-1007 YRRQDLVE
+1007 
-1015 LLGGLFDTDGYA
+1015 
-1027 TVGGN
+1027 
-1032 CPTVG
+1032 
-1037 FTSGCENLVIEVKNL
+1037 
-1052 LNKLGIHPTYNKKL
+1052 
-1066 YKSNE
+1066 
-1071 LINKKSEGYNL
+1071 
-1082 TISDKKSLETFH
+1082 
-1094 KHIKF
+1094 
-1099 SIGYKQDNL
+1099 
-1108 NKIIE
+1108 
-1113 LNKYKKEQI
+1113 
-1122 PSELNNC
+1122 
-1129 RLDTISNIEYI
+1129 
-1140 GVKPIY
+1140 
-1146 NLTAG
+1146 
-1151 STNTYIANGIVT
+1151 
-1163 HNTAGEAAL
+1163 TAGEAAL

-1252 DWISAKKFYEEK
+1252 DWIGAKKFYEEK

-1320 WIEKTYDGFY
+1320 WVEKTYDGFY

-1429 LIKYFNARV
+1429 LIKYFNARA
-1438 LHENEDNNFID
+1438 LHENEDNGFID
-1449 YMETNHYDDLYI
+1449 FMETNHYDDLYI
-1461 HMSDGIG
+1461 HMSDGVG
-1468 LASEENFNKN
+1468 LASEENFSKN

-1489 SNIYHLEQKIVA
+1489 PNVYHLEQKVVA

-1507 IIIGDEEGLSGIDRI
+1507 IIIGDEDGLSGIDRI

-1528 YEFYKYKK
+1528 YEFYKHKK
-1536 GKNADRIRSFGLALT
+1536 GQNADRIRSFGLALT

>member
-138 ENVAKSPEL
+138 ETVAKSPEL

-297 LMYGSRRISKA
+297 LMYGSRRISK
-308 LKNDEKLYYYDGSIR
+308 
-323 NIGDSKKGD
+323 
-332 IIIGGD
+332 
-338 GKPTTILGVYPQGE
+338 
-352 VDLYKISFEDGRSIV
+352 
-367 CCKDHLWEV
+367 
-376 YDLQADKMKTLPLK
+376 
-390 EIMKKYKYKRIHS
+390 
-403 GKKYKDG
+403 
-410 KDREKNCFN
+410 
-419 YYIPLLTNP
+419 
-428 IELNTYDIPFI
+428 
-439 DPYYFGLWLGD
+439 
-450 GSERNLTI
+450 
-458 TNIDQ
+458 
-463 PIIDHISNFSDEND
+463 
-477 LNFIQC
+477 
-483 GFSYKCTKKSGK
+483 
-495 FNKVW
+495 
-500 DIFKDKNLNENKH
+500 
-513 IPIECYNWSVEDRF
+513 
-527 NLLRGLMDS
+527 
-536 DGTVS
+536 
-541 NNGDISFCNIN
+541 
-552 KNLIDGVEKLIR
+552 
-564 ELGIG
+564 
-569 CKVFEKKGSYLKKD
+569 
-583 NTFNKYY
+583 
-590 LIRLY
+590 
-595 TDKKVFN
+595 
-602 LDRKLS
+602 
-608 RISSTNVRNYSK
+608 
-620 RNRTAIINIEYYGKD
+620 
-635 EATCIRVDNED
+635 
-646 SLFLTTNSIVTHN
+646 

-721 LLGLKAKNGTDRYD
+721 LLGLKAKNGIDRYD
-735 YSTLTI
+735 YSTLSI
-741 TNLEDG
+741 TNLEDS

-786 GENGKWRLIPLLAGC
+786 GENGKWRLIPLLAG
-801 VCAGTKVYNHKGELK
+801 
-816 NIEDLQQE
+816 
-824 EGILGYNIDSQK
+824 
-836 LTKEPITWMQ
+836 
-846 PPSEK
+846 
-851 PCYRITTRRKHVLEC
+851 
-866 SYEHP
+866 
-871 ILVRHRNKQE
+871 
-881 KRNEKWVRKIEFIP
+881 
-895 TEELKIGQQIV
+895 
-906 INEEVNIWGDKVMWE
+906 
-921 PRMVGWF
+921 
-928 IGDGHYGYNE
+928 
-938 VPSISSCDFEINKY
+938 
-952 ISSKYNT
+952 
-959 SNKKSPSVTKNGK
+959 
-972 EFLQRRIK
+972 
-980 GTGKYLRELGIYGQ
+980 
-994 TKCNKTLPINIYE
+994 
-1007 YRRQDLVE
+1007 
-1015 LLGGLFDTDGYA
+1015 
-1027 TVGGN
+1027 
-1032 CPTVG
+1032 
-1037 FTSGCENLVIEVKNL
+1037 
-1052 LNKLGIHPTYNKKL
+1052 
-1066 YKSNE
+1066 
-1071 LINKKSEGYNL
+1071 
-1082 TISDKKSLETFH
+1082 
-1094 KHIKF
+1094 
-1099 SIGYKQDNL
+1099 
-1108 NKIIE
+1108 
-1113 LNKYKKEQI
+1113 
-1122 PSELNNC
+1122 
-1129 RLDTISNIEYI
+1129 
-1140 GVKPIY
+1140 
-1146 NLTAG
+1146 
-1151 STNTYIANGIVT
+1151 
-1163 HNTAGEAAL
+1163 TAGEAAL

-1252 DWISAKKFYEEK
+1252 DWVAAKKFYEEK

-1320 WIEKTYDGFY
+1320 WVEKTYDGFY

-1396 KRSFEGGEWAN
+1396 KRSYEGGEWAN

-1429 LIKYFNARV
+1429 LIKYFNARA
-1438 LHENEDNNFID
+1438 LHENEDNGFID
-1449 YMETNHYDDLYI
+1449 FMEINHYDDLYI
-1461 HMSDGIG
+1461 HMSDGVG
-1468 LASEENFNKN
+1468 LASEENFSKN

-1489 SNIYHLEQKIVA
+1489 ANPYHLEQRVVA

-1528 YEFYKYKK
+1528 YEFYKHKK
-1536 GKNADRIRSFGLALT
+1536 GQNADRIRSFGLALA

>member
-138 ENVAKSPEL
+138 ETVAKSPEL

-172 IPLVKTRTDNLNI
+172 IPVVKTRTDNLNI

-290 EDGRKGI
+290 EDGRKGV
-297 LMYGSRRISKA
+297 LMYGSRRISK
-308 LKNDEKLYYYDGSIR
+308 
-323 NIGDSKKGD
+323 
-332 IIIGGD
+332 
-338 GKPTTILGVYPQGE
+338 
-352 VDLYKISFEDGRSIV
+352 
-367 CCKDHLWEV
+367 
-376 YDLQADKMKTLPLK
+376 
-390 EIMKKYKYKRIHS
+390 
-403 GKKYKDG
+403 
-410 KDREKNCFN
+410 
-419 YYIPLLTNP
+419 
-428 IELNTYDIPFI
+428 
-439 DPYYFGLWLGD
+439 
-450 GSERNLTI
+450 
-458 TNIDQ
+458 
-463 PIIDHISNFSDEND
+463 
-477 LNFIQC
+477 
-483 GFSYKCTKKSGK
+483 
-495 FNKVW
+495 
-500 DIFKDKNLNENKH
+500 
-513 IPIECYNWSVEDRF
+513 
-527 NLLRGLMDS
+527 
-536 DGTVS
+536 
-541 NNGDISFCNIN
+541 
-552 KNLIDGVEKLIR
+552 
-564 ELGIG
+564 
-569 CKVFEKKGSYLKKD
+569 
-583 NTFNKYY
+583 
-590 LIRLY
+590 
-595 TDKKVFN
+595 
-602 LDRKLS
+602 
-608 RISSTNVRNYSK
+608 
-620 RNRTAIINIEYYGKD
+620 
-635 EATCIRVDNED
+635 
-646 SLFLTTNSIVTHN
+646 

-735 YSTLTI
+735 YSTLSI

-786 GENGKWRLIPLLAGC
+786 GENGKWRLIPLLAG
-801 VCAGTKVYNHKGELK
+801 
-816 NIEDLQQE
+816 
-824 EGILGYNIDSQK
+824 
-836 LTKEPITWMQ
+836 
-846 PPSEK
+846 
-851 PCYRITTRRKHVLEC
+851 
-866 SYEHP
+866 
-871 ILVRHRNKQE
+871 
-881 KRNEKWVRKIEFIP
+881 
-895 TEELKIGQQIV
+895 
-906 INEEVNIWGDKVMWE
+906 
-921 PRMVGWF
+921 
-928 IGDGHYGYNE
+928 
-938 VPSISSCDFEINKY
+938 
-952 ISSKYNT
+952 
-959 SNKKSPSVTKNGK
+959 
-972 EFLQRRIK
+972 
-980 GTGKYLRELGIYGQ
+980 
-994 TKCNKTLPINIYE
+994 
-1007 YRRQDLVE
+1007 
-1015 LLGGLFDTDGYA
+1015 
-1027 TVGGN
+1027 
-1032 CPTVG
+1032 
-1037 FTSGCENLVIEVKNL
+1037 
-1052 LNKLGIHPTYNKKL
+1052 
-1066 YKSNE
+1066 
-1071 LINKKSEGYNL
+1071 
-1082 TISDKKSLETFH
+1082 
-1094 KHIKF
+1094 
-1099 SIGYKQDNL
+1099 
-1108 NKIIE
+1108 
-1113 LNKYKKEQI
+1113 
-1122 PSELNNC
+1122 
-1129 RLDTISNIEYI
+1129 
-1140 GVKPIY
+1140 
-1146 NLTAG
+1146 
-1151 STNTYIANGIVT
+1151 
-1163 HNTAGEAAL
+1163 TAGEAAL

-1241 SPLQDIYMEKT
+1241 NPLQDIYMEKT
-1252 DWISAKKFYEEK
+1252 DWVAAKKFYEEK

-1320 WIEKTYDGFY
+1320 WVEKTYDGFY

-1396 KRSFEGGEWAN
+1396 KRSYEGGEWAN

-1429 LIKYFNARV
+1429 LIKYFNARA
-1438 LHENEDNNFID
+1438 LHENEDNGFID
-1449 YMETNHYDDLYI
+1449 FMETNHYDDLYI
-1461 HMSDGIG
+1461 HMSDGVG
-1468 LASEENFNKN
+1468 LASEENFSKN

-1489 SNIYHLEQKIVA
+1489 PNVYHLEQKVVA

-1528 YEFYKYKK
+1528 YEFYKHKK
-1536 GKNADRIRSFGLALT
+1536 GQNADRIRSFGLALT

-1565 RKKQIE
+1565 RKKQTRDEIE
-1571 HDIDTIKKN
+1571 DIKKN
-1580 NVKLSKGLSYTKN
+1580 KIKTSKGLSYTKK
-1593 LVKY
+1593 LIKY

>member
-24 DVSPWMNDVNTH
+24 DVSPWMDNVDLH

-56 IMKSLS
+56 IIKSLS
-62 KFKEDVGEDYM
+62 KFKEDVGEDYT
-73 LKPIQVFI
+73 LKPIQIFI

-96 LYKREYPLDESSGE
+96 LYKKEYPLDESSGE

-138 ENVAKSPEL
+138 ETVAKSPEL

-262 GAGKDKYP
+262 GSGKDKYP

-308 LKNDEKLYYYDGSIR
+308 LKNDEILYYNDGTER
-323 NIGDSKKGD
+323 FIGDVKKGD

-338 GKPTTILGVYPQGE
+338 GKPTSIIGVYPQGK
-352 VDLYKISFEDGRSIV
+352 VDLYKVSFEDGRSII

-376 YDLQADKMKTLPLK
+376 YDLQAGVYKTLPLK
-390 EIMKKYKYKRIHS
+390 EIMKRYKYKRIHS
-403 GKKYKDG
+403 GTKYKDG
-410 KDREKNCFN
+410 IDREKECFN

-428 IELNTYDIPFI
+428 IEFEKIEKPFV
-439 DPYYFGLWLGD
+439 DPYYLGLWLGD

-458 TNIDQ
+458 TNIDDS
-463 PIIDHISNFSDEND
+463 IIKYISEFSEKNNLEFKKYD
-477 LNFIQC
+477 I
-483 GFSYKCTKKSGK
+483 SYKSIKKEGK
-495 FNKVW
+495 FNKIW
-500 DIFKDKNLNENKH
+500 DVFKDKNLVENKH
-513 IPIECYNWSVEDRF
+513 IPNECYRWSKEDRF
-527 NLLRGLMDS
+527 DLLRGLMDS
-536 DGTVS
+536 DGTIS
-541 NNGDISFCNIN
+541 KNGDISFTNTNETLIN
-552 KNLIDGVEKLIR
+552 NVEKLIR

-569 CKVFEKKGSYLKKD
+569 CKVFKKKGKYVKKD
-583 NTFNKYY
+583 SSLNEYF

-595 TDKKVFN
+595 TNKEIFK
-602 LDRKLS
+602 LDRKKE
-608 RISSTNVRNYSK
+608 RITADNARNRSK
-620 RNRTAIINIEYYGKD
+620 RERTAIINIEYYGKD
-635 EATCIRVDNED
+635 NATCIRVDNND
-646 SLFLTTNSIVTHN
+646 SLFLTTNSVVTHN

-735 YSTLTI
+735 HSTLSV

-768 AKGDCITV
+768 AKGDCITA

-786 GENGKWRLIPLLAGC
+786 GENGKWRLIPLLAG
-801 VCAGTKVYNHKGELK
+801 
-816 NIEDLQQE
+816 
-824 EGILGYNIDSQK
+824 
-836 LTKEPITWMQ
+836 
-846 PPSEK
+846 
-851 PCYRITTRRKHVLEC
+851 
-866 SYEHP
+866 
-871 ILVRHRNKQE
+871 
-881 KRNEKWVRKIEFIP
+881 
-895 TEELKIGQQIV
+895 
-906 INEEVNIWGDKVMWE
+906 
-921 PRMVGWF
+921 
-928 IGDGHYGYNE
+928 
-938 VPSISSCDFEINKY
+938 
-952 ISSKYNT
+952 
-959 SNKKSPSVTKNGK
+959 
-972 EFLQRRIK
+972 
-980 GTGKYLRELGIYGQ
+980 
-994 TKCNKTLPINIYE
+994 
-1007 YRRQDLVE
+1007 
-1015 LLGGLFDTDGYA
+1015 
-1027 TVGGN
+1027 
-1032 CPTVG
+1032 
-1037 FTSGCENLVIEVKNL
+1037 
-1052 LNKLGIHPTYNKKL
+1052 
-1066 YKSNE
+1066 
-1071 LINKKSEGYNL
+1071 
-1082 TISDKKSLETFH
+1082 
-1094 KHIKF
+1094 
-1099 SIGYKQDNL
+1099 
-1108 NKIIE
+1108 
-1113 LNKYKKEQI
+1113 
-1122 PSELNNC
+1122 
-1129 RLDTISNIEYI
+1129 
-1140 GVKPIY
+1140 
-1146 NLTAG
+1146 
-1151 STNTYIANGIVT
+1151 
-1163 HNTAGEAAL
+1163 TAGEAAL

-1252 DWISAKKFYEEK
+1252 DWIGAKKFYEEK

-1320 WIEKTYDGFY
+1320 WVEKTYDGFY

-1429 LIKYFNARV
+1429 LIKYFNARA
-1438 LHENEDNNFID
+1438 LHENEDNGFID
-1449 YMETNHYDDLYI
+1449 FMETNHYDDLYI

-1468 LASEENFNKN
+1468 LASEENFTKN

-1489 SNIYHLEQKIVA
+1489 ANPYHLEQRVVA
-1501 YTKEDG
+1501 YTKQDG
-1507 IIIGDEEGLSGIDRI
+1507 IVVGDNEGLSGIDII

>member
-24 DVSPWMNDVNTH
+24 DVSPWMDDVNTH

-138 ENVAKSPEL
+138 ETVAKSPEL

-208 IPKWDPHKHF
+208 IPKWDPRKHF

-297 LMYGSRRISKA
+297 LMYGSRRISK
-308 LKNDEKLYYYDGSIR
+308 
-323 NIGDSKKGD
+323 
-332 IIIGGD
+332 
-338 GKPTTILGVYPQGE
+338 
-352 VDLYKISFEDGRSIV
+352 
-367 CCKDHLWEV
+367 
-376 YDLQADKMKTLPLK
+376 
-390 EIMKKYKYKRIHS
+390 
-403 GKKYKDG
+403 
-410 KDREKNCFN
+410 
-419 YYIPLLTNP
+419 
-428 IELNTYDIPFI
+428 
-439 DPYYFGLWLGD
+439 
-450 GSERNLTI
+450 
-458 TNIDQ
+458 
-463 PIIDHISNFSDEND
+463 
-477 LNFIQC
+477 
-483 GFSYKCTKKSGK
+483 
-495 FNKVW
+495 
-500 DIFKDKNLNENKH
+500 
-513 IPIECYNWSVEDRF
+513 
-527 NLLRGLMDS
+527 
-536 DGTVS
+536 
-541 NNGDISFCNIN
+541 
-552 KNLIDGVEKLIR
+552 
-564 ELGIG
+564 
-569 CKVFEKKGSYLKKD
+569 
-583 NTFNKYY
+583 
-590 LIRLY
+590 
-595 TDKKVFN
+595 
-602 LDRKLS
+602 
-608 RISSTNVRNYSK
+608 
-620 RNRTAIINIEYYGKD
+620 
-635 EATCIRVDNED
+635 
-646 SLFLTTNSIVTHN
+646 

-721 LLGLKAKNGTDRYD
+721 LLGLKAKNGIDRYD
-735 YSTLTI
+735 YSTLSI
-741 TNLEDG
+741 TNLEDS

-768 AKGDCITV
+768 AKNDCITV

-786 GENGKWRLIPLLAGC
+786 GENGKWRLIPLLAG
-801 VCAGTKVYNHKGELK
+801 
-816 NIEDLQQE
+816 
-824 EGILGYNIDSQK
+824 
-836 LTKEPITWMQ
+836 
-846 PPSEK
+846 
-851 PCYRITTRRKHVLEC
+851 
-866 SYEHP
+866 
-871 ILVRHRNKQE
+871 
-881 KRNEKWVRKIEFIP
+881 
-895 TEELKIGQQIV
+895 
-906 INEEVNIWGDKVMWE
+906 
-921 PRMVGWF
+921 
-928 IGDGHYGYNE
+928 
-938 VPSISSCDFEINKY
+938 
-952 ISSKYNT
+952 
-959 SNKKSPSVTKNGK
+959 
-972 EFLQRRIK
+972 
-980 GTGKYLRELGIYGQ
+980 
-994 TKCNKTLPINIYE
+994 
-1007 YRRQDLVE
+1007 
-1015 LLGGLFDTDGYA
+1015 
-1027 TVGGN
+1027 
-1032 CPTVG
+1032 
-1037 FTSGCENLVIEVKNL
+1037 
-1052 LNKLGIHPTYNKKL
+1052 
-1066 YKSNE
+1066 
-1071 LINKKSEGYNL
+1071 
-1082 TISDKKSLETFH
+1082 
-1094 KHIKF
+1094 
-1099 SIGYKQDNL
+1099 
-1108 NKIIE
+1108 
-1113 LNKYKKEQI
+1113 
-1122 PSELNNC
+1122 
-1129 RLDTISNIEYI
+1129 
-1140 GVKPIY
+1140 
-1146 NLTAG
+1146 
-1151 STNTYIANGIVT
+1151 
-1163 HNTAGEAAL
+1163 TAGEAAL

-1241 SPLQDIYMEKT
+1241 NPLQDIYMEKT
-1252 DWISAKKFYEEK
+1252 DWVAAKKFYEEK

-1320 WIEKTYDGFY
+1320 WVEKTYDGFY

-1396 KRSFEGGEWAN
+1396 KRSYEGGEWAN

-1416 PDRKRDYYKNLYL
+1416 PDRKRDYYKILYL

-1438 LHENEDNNFID
+1438 LHENEDNGFID
-1449 YMETNHYDDLYI
+1449 FMEVNHYDDLYI

-1468 LASEENFNKN
+1468 LASEENFSKN

-1489 SNIYHLEQKIVA
+1489 ANPYHLEQRVVA

-1536 GKNADRIRSFGLALT
+1536 GQNADRIRSFGLALT

>member
-138 ENVAKSPEL
+138 ETVAKSPEL

-172 IPLVKTRTDNLNI
+172 IPVVKTRTDNLNI

-290 EDGRKGI
+290 EDGRKGV
-297 LMYGSRRISKA
+297 LMYGSRRISK
-308 LKNDEKLYYYDGSIR
+308 
-323 NIGDSKKGD
+323 
-332 IIIGGD
+332 
-338 GKPTTILGVYPQGE
+338 
-352 VDLYKISFEDGRSIV
+352 
-367 CCKDHLWEV
+367 
-376 YDLQADKMKTLPLK
+376 
-390 EIMKKYKYKRIHS
+390 
-403 GKKYKDG
+403 
-410 KDREKNCFN
+410 
-419 YYIPLLTNP
+419 
-428 IELNTYDIPFI
+428 
-439 DPYYFGLWLGD
+439 
-450 GSERNLTI
+450 
-458 TNIDQ
+458 
-463 PIIDHISNFSDEND
+463 
-477 LNFIQC
+477 
-483 GFSYKCTKKSGK
+483 
-495 FNKVW
+495 
-500 DIFKDKNLNENKH
+500 
-513 IPIECYNWSVEDRF
+513 
-527 NLLRGLMDS
+527 
-536 DGTVS
+536 
-541 NNGDISFCNIN
+541 
-552 KNLIDGVEKLIR
+552 
-564 ELGIG
+564 
-569 CKVFEKKGSYLKKD
+569 
-583 NTFNKYY
+583 
-590 LIRLY
+590 
-595 TDKKVFN
+595 
-602 LDRKLS
+602 
-608 RISSTNVRNYSK
+608 
-620 RNRTAIINIEYYGKD
+620 
-635 EATCIRVDNED
+635 
-646 SLFLTTNSIVTHN
+646 

-735 YSTLTI
+735 YSTLSI

-786 GENGKWRLIPLLAGC
+786 GENGKWRLIPLLAG
-801 VCAGTKVYNHKGELK
+801 
-816 NIEDLQQE
+816 
-824 EGILGYNIDSQK
+824 
-836 LTKEPITWMQ
+836 
-846 PPSEK
+846 
-851 PCYRITTRRKHVLEC
+851 
-866 SYEHP
+866 
-871 ILVRHRNKQE
+871 
-881 KRNEKWVRKIEFIP
+881 
-895 TEELKIGQQIV
+895 
-906 INEEVNIWGDKVMWE
+906 
-921 PRMVGWF
+921 
-928 IGDGHYGYNE
+928 
-938 VPSISSCDFEINKY
+938 
-952 ISSKYNT
+952 
-959 SNKKSPSVTKNGK
+959 
-972 EFLQRRIK
+972 
-980 GTGKYLRELGIYGQ
+980 
-994 TKCNKTLPINIYE
+994 
-1007 YRRQDLVE
+1007 
-1015 LLGGLFDTDGYA
+1015 
-1027 TVGGN
+1027 
-1032 CPTVG
+1032 
-1037 FTSGCENLVIEVKNL
+1037 
-1052 LNKLGIHPTYNKKL
+1052 
-1066 YKSNE
+1066 
-1071 LINKKSEGYNL
+1071 
-1082 TISDKKSLETFH
+1082 
-1094 KHIKF
+1094 
-1099 SIGYKQDNL
+1099 
-1108 NKIIE
+1108 
-1113 LNKYKKEQI
+1113 
-1122 PSELNNC
+1122 
-1129 RLDTISNIEYI
+1129 
-1140 GVKPIY
+1140 
-1146 NLTAG
+1146 
-1151 STNTYIANGIVT
+1151 
-1163 HNTAGEAAL
+1163 TAGEAAL

-1252 DWISAKKFYEEK
+1252 DWIGAKKFYEEK

-1320 WIEKTYDGFY
+1320 WVEKTYDGFY

-1396 KRSFEGGEWAN
+1396 KRSYEGGEWAN

-1429 LIKYFNARV
+1429 LIKYFNARA
-1438 LHENEDNNFID
+1438 LHENEDNGFID
-1449 YMETNHYDDLYI
+1449 FMEINHYDDLYI
-1461 HMSDGIG
+1461 HMSDGVG
-1468 LASEENFNKN
+1468 LASEENFSKN

-1489 SNIYHLEQKIVA
+1489 PNVYHLEQKVVA

-1528 YEFYKYKK
+1528 YEFYKHKK
-1536 GKNADRIRSFGLALT
+1536 GQNADRIRSFGLALT

-1565 RKKQIE
+1565 RKKQTRDEIE
-1571 HDIDTIKKN
+1571 DIKKN
-1580 NVKLSKGLSYTKN
+1580 KIKTSKGLSYTKK
-1593 LVKY
+1593 LIKY

>member
-138 ENVAKSPEL
+138 ETVAKSPEL

-172 IPLVKTRTDNLNI
+172 IPVVKTRTDNLNI

-290 EDGRKGI
+290 EDGRKGV
-297 LMYGSRRISKA
+297 LMYGSRRISK
-308 LKNDEKLYYYDGSIR
+308 
-323 NIGDSKKGD
+323 
-332 IIIGGD
+332 
-338 GKPTTILGVYPQGE
+338 
-352 VDLYKISFEDGRSIV
+352 
-367 CCKDHLWEV
+367 
-376 YDLQADKMKTLPLK
+376 
-390 EIMKKYKYKRIHS
+390 
-403 GKKYKDG
+403 
-410 KDREKNCFN
+410 
-419 YYIPLLTNP
+419 
-428 IELNTYDIPFI
+428 
-439 DPYYFGLWLGD
+439 
-450 GSERNLTI
+450 
-458 TNIDQ
+458 
-463 PIIDHISNFSDEND
+463 
-477 LNFIQC
+477 
-483 GFSYKCTKKSGK
+483 
-495 FNKVW
+495 
-500 DIFKDKNLNENKH
+500 
-513 IPIECYNWSVEDRF
+513 
-527 NLLRGLMDS
+527 
-536 DGTVS
+536 
-541 NNGDISFCNIN
+541 
-552 KNLIDGVEKLIR
+552 
-564 ELGIG
+564 
-569 CKVFEKKGSYLKKD
+569 
-583 NTFNKYY
+583 
-590 LIRLY
+590 
-595 TDKKVFN
+595 
-602 LDRKLS
+602 
-608 RISSTNVRNYSK
+608 
-620 RNRTAIINIEYYGKD
+620 
-635 EATCIRVDNED
+635 
-646 SLFLTTNSIVTHN
+646 

-735 YSTLTI
+735 YSTLSI

-786 GENGKWRLIPLLAGC
+786 GENGKWRLIPLLAG
-801 VCAGTKVYNHKGELK
+801 
-816 NIEDLQQE
+816 
-824 EGILGYNIDSQK
+824 
-836 LTKEPITWMQ
+836 
-846 PPSEK
+846 
-851 PCYRITTRRKHVLEC
+851 
-866 SYEHP
+866 
-871 ILVRHRNKQE
+871 
-881 KRNEKWVRKIEFIP
+881 
-895 TEELKIGQQIV
+895 
-906 INEEVNIWGDKVMWE
+906 
-921 PRMVGWF
+921 
-928 IGDGHYGYNE
+928 
-938 VPSISSCDFEINKY
+938 
-952 ISSKYNT
+952 
-959 SNKKSPSVTKNGK
+959 
-972 EFLQRRIK
+972 
-980 GTGKYLRELGIYGQ
+980 
-994 TKCNKTLPINIYE
+994 
-1007 YRRQDLVE
+1007 
-1015 LLGGLFDTDGYA
+1015 
-1027 TVGGN
+1027 
-1032 CPTVG
+1032 
-1037 FTSGCENLVIEVKNL
+1037 
-1052 LNKLGIHPTYNKKL
+1052 
-1066 YKSNE
+1066 
-1071 LINKKSEGYNL
+1071 
-1082 TISDKKSLETFH
+1082 
-1094 KHIKF
+1094 
-1099 SIGYKQDNL
+1099 
-1108 NKIIE
+1108 
-1113 LNKYKKEQI
+1113 
-1122 PSELNNC
+1122 
-1129 RLDTISNIEYI
+1129 
-1140 GVKPIY
+1140 
-1146 NLTAG
+1146 
-1151 STNTYIANGIVT
+1151 
-1163 HNTAGEAAL
+1163 TAGEAAL
-1172 SVSAEK
+1172 SISAEK

-1252 DWISAKKFYEEK
+1252 DWIGAKKFYEEK

-1320 WIEKTYDGFY
+1320 WVEKTYDGFY

-1438 LHENEDNNFID
+1438 LHENEDNGFID
-1449 YMETNHYDDLYI
+1449 FMEINHYDDLYI

-1468 LASEENFNKN
+1468 LASEENFSKN

-1489 SNIYHLEQKIVA
+1489 ANIYHLEQKVVA

-1507 IIIGDEEGLSGIDRI
+1507 IIIGDEDGLSGIDRI

-1536 GKNADRIRSFGLALT
+1536 GQNADRIRSFGLALT

>member
-24 DVSPWMNDVNTH
+24 DVSPWMDDVDLH

-56 IMKSLS
+56 IIKSLS

-73 LKPIQVFI
+73 LKPIQIFI

-138 ENVAKSPEL
+138 ETVAKSPEL

-262 GAGKDKYP
+262 GSGKDKYP

-285 LKMAE
+285 LKIAE

-297 LMYGSRRISKA
+297 LMYGSRRISK
-308 LKNDEKLYYYDGSIR
+308 
-323 NIGDSKKGD
+323 
-332 IIIGGD
+332 
-338 GKPTTILGVYPQGE
+338 
-352 VDLYKISFEDGRSIV
+352 
-367 CCKDHLWEV
+367 
-376 YDLQADKMKTLPLK
+376 
-390 EIMKKYKYKRIHS
+390 
-403 GKKYKDG
+403 
-410 KDREKNCFN
+410 
-419 YYIPLLTNP
+419 
-428 IELNTYDIPFI
+428 
-439 DPYYFGLWLGD
+439 
-450 GSERNLTI
+450 
-458 TNIDQ
+458 
-463 PIIDHISNFSDEND
+463 
-477 LNFIQC
+477 
-483 GFSYKCTKKSGK
+483 
-495 FNKVW
+495 
-500 DIFKDKNLNENKH
+500 
-513 IPIECYNWSVEDRF
+513 
-527 NLLRGLMDS
+527 
-536 DGTVS
+536 
-541 NNGDISFCNIN
+541 
-552 KNLIDGVEKLIR
+552 
-564 ELGIG
+564 
-569 CKVFEKKGSYLKKD
+569 
-583 NTFNKYY
+583 
-590 LIRLY
+590 
-595 TDKKVFN
+595 
-602 LDRKLS
+602 
-608 RISSTNVRNYSK
+608 
-620 RNRTAIINIEYYGKD
+620 
-635 EATCIRVDNED
+635 
-646 SLFLTTNSIVTHN
+646 

-665 YLMRTLYTVRNAKC
+665 YLMRTLYSVRNAKC

-735 YSTLTI
+735 HSTLSI

-786 GENGKWRLIPLLAGC
+786 GENGKWRLIPLLAG
-801 VCAGTKVYNHKGELK
+801 
-816 NIEDLQQE
+816 
-824 EGILGYNIDSQK
+824 
-836 LTKEPITWMQ
+836 
-846 PPSEK
+846 
-851 PCYRITTRRKHVLEC
+851 
-866 SYEHP
+866 
-871 ILVRHRNKQE
+871 
-881 KRNEKWVRKIEFIP
+881 
-895 TEELKIGQQIV
+895 
-906 INEEVNIWGDKVMWE
+906 
-921 PRMVGWF
+921 
-928 IGDGHYGYNE
+928 
-938 VPSISSCDFEINKY
+938 
-952 ISSKYNT
+952 
-959 SNKKSPSVTKNGK
+959 
-972 EFLQRRIK
+972 
-980 GTGKYLRELGIYGQ
+980 
-994 TKCNKTLPINIYE
+994 
-1007 YRRQDLVE
+1007 
-1015 LLGGLFDTDGYA
+1015 
-1027 TVGGN
+1027 
-1032 CPTVG
+1032 
-1037 FTSGCENLVIEVKNL
+1037 
-1052 LNKLGIHPTYNKKL
+1052 
-1066 YKSNE
+1066 
-1071 LINKKSEGYNL
+1071 
-1082 TISDKKSLETFH
+1082 
-1094 KHIKF
+1094 
-1099 SIGYKQDNL
+1099 
-1108 NKIIE
+1108 
-1113 LNKYKKEQI
+1113 
-1122 PSELNNC
+1122 
-1129 RLDTISNIEYI
+1129 
-1140 GVKPIY
+1140 
-1146 NLTAG
+1146 
-1151 STNTYIANGIVT
+1151 
-1163 HNTAGEAAL
+1163 TAGEAAL

-1355 VILDDPRPNDIEPPL
+1355 VILDDPRPNDIQPPL

-1416 PDRKRDYYKNLYL
+1416 PDRKRDYYKNLHL

-1438 LHENEDNNFID
+1438 LHENEDNGFID
-1449 YMETNHYDDLYI
+1449 YLETNHYDDLYI
-1461 HMSDGIG
+1461 HMSDGVG
-1468 LASEENFNKN
+1468 LASEENFSKN

-1489 SNIYHLEQKIVA
+1489 ANIYHLEQKVVA

-1528 YEFYKYKK
+1528 YEFYKHKK

-1593 LVKY
+1593 LIKY

>member
-138 ENVAKSPEL
+138 ETVAKSPEL

-290 EDGRKGI
+290 EDGRKGV
-297 LMYGSRRISKA
+297 LMYGSRRISK
-308 LKNDEKLYYYDGSIR
+308 
-323 NIGDSKKGD
+323 
-332 IIIGGD
+332 
-338 GKPTTILGVYPQGE
+338 
-352 VDLYKISFEDGRSIV
+352 
-367 CCKDHLWEV
+367 
-376 YDLQADKMKTLPLK
+376 
-390 EIMKKYKYKRIHS
+390 
-403 GKKYKDG
+403 
-410 KDREKNCFN
+410 
-419 YYIPLLTNP
+419 
-428 IELNTYDIPFI
+428 
-439 DPYYFGLWLGD
+439 
-450 GSERNLTI
+450 
-458 TNIDQ
+458 
-463 PIIDHISNFSDEND
+463 
-477 LNFIQC
+477 
-483 GFSYKCTKKSGK
+483 
-495 FNKVW
+495 
-500 DIFKDKNLNENKH
+500 
-513 IPIECYNWSVEDRF
+513 
-527 NLLRGLMDS
+527 
-536 DGTVS
+536 
-541 NNGDISFCNIN
+541 
-552 KNLIDGVEKLIR
+552 
-564 ELGIG
+564 
-569 CKVFEKKGSYLKKD
+569 
-583 NTFNKYY
+583 
-590 LIRLY
+590 
-595 TDKKVFN
+595 
-602 LDRKLS
+602 
-608 RISSTNVRNYSK
+608 
-620 RNRTAIINIEYYGKD
+620 
-635 EATCIRVDNED
+635 
-646 SLFLTTNSIVTHN
+646 

-721 LLGLKAKNGTDRYD
+721 LLGLKAKNGIDRYD
-735 YSTLTI
+735 YSTLSI
-741 TNLEDG
+741 TNLEDS

-786 GENGKWRLIPLLAGC
+786 GENGKWRLIPLLAG
-801 VCAGTKVYNHKGELK
+801 
-816 NIEDLQQE
+816 
-824 EGILGYNIDSQK
+824 
-836 LTKEPITWMQ
+836 
-846 PPSEK
+846 
-851 PCYRITTRRKHVLEC
+851 
-866 SYEHP
+866 
-871 ILVRHRNKQE
+871 
-881 KRNEKWVRKIEFIP
+881 
-895 TEELKIGQQIV
+895 
-906 INEEVNIWGDKVMWE
+906 
-921 PRMVGWF
+921 
-928 IGDGHYGYNE
+928 
-938 VPSISSCDFEINKY
+938 
-952 ISSKYNT
+952 
-959 SNKKSPSVTKNGK
+959 
-972 EFLQRRIK
+972 
-980 GTGKYLRELGIYGQ
+980 
-994 TKCNKTLPINIYE
+994 
-1007 YRRQDLVE
+1007 
-1015 LLGGLFDTDGYA
+1015 
-1027 TVGGN
+1027 
-1032 CPTVG
+1032 
-1037 FTSGCENLVIEVKNL
+1037 
-1052 LNKLGIHPTYNKKL
+1052 
-1066 YKSNE
+1066 
-1071 LINKKSEGYNL
+1071 
-1082 TISDKKSLETFH
+1082 
-1094 KHIKF
+1094 
-1099 SIGYKQDNL
+1099 
-1108 NKIIE
+1108 
-1113 LNKYKKEQI
+1113 
-1122 PSELNNC
+1122 
-1129 RLDTISNIEYI
+1129 
-1140 GVKPIY
+1140 
-1146 NLTAG
+1146 
-1151 STNTYIANGIVT
+1151 
-1163 HNTAGEAAL
+1163 TAGEAAL

-1252 DWISAKKFYEEK
+1252 DWVAAKKFYEEK

-1320 WIEKTYDGFY
+1320 WVEKTYDGFY

-1396 KRSFEGGEWAN
+1396 KRSYEGGEWAN

-1429 LIKYFNARV
+1429 LIKYFNARA
-1438 LHENEDNNFID
+1438 LHENEDNGFID
-1449 YMETNHYDDLYI
+1449 FMEINHYDDLYI
-1461 HMSDGIG
+1461 HMSDGVG
-1468 LASEENFNKN
+1468 LASEENFSKN

-1489 SNIYHLEQKIVA
+1489 ANPYHLEQRVVA

-1528 YEFYKYKK
+1528 YEFYKHKK
-1536 GKNADRIRSFGLALT
+1536 GQNADRIRSFGLALA

>member
-24 DVSPWMNDVNTH
+24 DVSPWMDDVDLH

-56 IMKSLS
+56 IIKSLS

-73 LKPIQVFI
+73 LKPIQIFI

-138 ENVAKSPEL
+138 ETVAKSPEL

-262 GAGKDKYP
+262 GSGKDKYP

-285 LKMAE
+285 LKIAE

-297 LMYGSRRISKA
+297 LMYGSRRISK
-308 LKNDEKLYYYDGSIR
+308 
-323 NIGDSKKGD
+323 
-332 IIIGGD
+332 
-338 GKPTTILGVYPQGE
+338 
-352 VDLYKISFEDGRSIV
+352 
-367 CCKDHLWEV
+367 
-376 YDLQADKMKTLPLK
+376 
-390 EIMKKYKYKRIHS
+390 
-403 GKKYKDG
+403 
-410 KDREKNCFN
+410 
-419 YYIPLLTNP
+419 
-428 IELNTYDIPFI
+428 
-439 DPYYFGLWLGD
+439 
-450 GSERNLTI
+450 
-458 TNIDQ
+458 
-463 PIIDHISNFSDEND
+463 
-477 LNFIQC
+477 
-483 GFSYKCTKKSGK
+483 
-495 FNKVW
+495 
-500 DIFKDKNLNENKH
+500 
-513 IPIECYNWSVEDRF
+513 
-527 NLLRGLMDS
+527 
-536 DGTVS
+536 
-541 NNGDISFCNIN
+541 
-552 KNLIDGVEKLIR
+552 
-564 ELGIG
+564 
-569 CKVFEKKGSYLKKD
+569 
-583 NTFNKYY
+583 
-590 LIRLY
+590 
-595 TDKKVFN
+595 
-602 LDRKLS
+602 
-608 RISSTNVRNYSK
+608 
-620 RNRTAIINIEYYGKD
+620 
-635 EATCIRVDNED
+635 
-646 SLFLTTNSIVTHN
+646 

-665 YLMRTLYTVRNAKC
+665 YLMRTLYSVRNAKC

-735 YSTLTI
+735 HSTLSI

-786 GENGKWRLIPLLAGC
+786 GENGKWRLIPLLAG
-801 VCAGTKVYNHKGELK
+801 
-816 NIEDLQQE
+816 
-824 EGILGYNIDSQK
+824 
-836 LTKEPITWMQ
+836 
-846 PPSEK
+846 
-851 PCYRITTRRKHVLEC
+851 
-866 SYEHP
+866 
-871 ILVRHRNKQE
+871 
-881 KRNEKWVRKIEFIP
+881 
-895 TEELKIGQQIV
+895 
-906 INEEVNIWGDKVMWE
+906 
-921 PRMVGWF
+921 
-928 IGDGHYGYNE
+928 
-938 VPSISSCDFEINKY
+938 
-952 ISSKYNT
+952 
-959 SNKKSPSVTKNGK
+959 
-972 EFLQRRIK
+972 
-980 GTGKYLRELGIYGQ
+980 
-994 TKCNKTLPINIYE
+994 
-1007 YRRQDLVE
+1007 
-1015 LLGGLFDTDGYA
+1015 
-1027 TVGGN
+1027 
-1032 CPTVG
+1032 
-1037 FTSGCENLVIEVKNL
+1037 
-1052 LNKLGIHPTYNKKL
+1052 
-1066 YKSNE
+1066 
-1071 LINKKSEGYNL
+1071 
-1082 TISDKKSLETFH
+1082 
-1094 KHIKF
+1094 
-1099 SIGYKQDNL
+1099 
-1108 NKIIE
+1108 
-1113 LNKYKKEQI
+1113 
-1122 PSELNNC
+1122 
-1129 RLDTISNIEYI
+1129 
-1140 GVKPIY
+1140 
-1146 NLTAG
+1146 
-1151 STNTYIANGIVT
+1151 
-1163 HNTAGEAAL
+1163 TAGEAAL

-1416 PDRKRDYYKNLYL
+1416 PDRKRDYYKNLHL

-1438 LHENEDNNFID
+1438 LHENEDNGFID
-1449 YMETNHYDDLYI
+1449 YLETNHYDDLYI
-1461 HMSDGIG
+1461 HMSDGVG
-1468 LASEENFNKN
+1468 LASEENFSKN

-1489 SNIYHLEQKIVA
+1489 ANIYHLEQKVVA

-1536 GKNADRIRSFGLALT
+1536 GQNADRIRSFGLALT

-1593 LVKY
+1593 LIKY

>member
-24 DVSPWMNDVNTH
+24 DVSPWMDNVDLH

-56 IMKSLS
+56 IIKSLS
-62 KFKEDVGEDYM
+62 KFKEDVGEDYT
-73 LKPIQVFI
+73 LKPIQIFI

-96 LYKREYPLDESSGE
+96 LYKKEYPLDESSGE

-138 ENVAKSPEL
+138 ETVAKSPEL

-262 GAGKDKYP
+262 GSGKDKYP

-297 LMYGSRRISKA
+297 LMYGSRRISK
-308 LKNDEKLYYYDGSIR
+308 
-323 NIGDSKKGD
+323 
-332 IIIGGD
+332 
-338 GKPTTILGVYPQGE
+338 
-352 VDLYKISFEDGRSIV
+352 
-367 CCKDHLWEV
+367 
-376 YDLQADKMKTLPLK
+376 
-390 EIMKKYKYKRIHS
+390 
-403 GKKYKDG
+403 
-410 KDREKNCFN
+410 
-419 YYIPLLTNP
+419 
-428 IELNTYDIPFI
+428 
-439 DPYYFGLWLGD
+439 
-450 GSERNLTI
+450 
-458 TNIDQ
+458 
-463 PIIDHISNFSDEND
+463 
-477 LNFIQC
+477 
-483 GFSYKCTKKSGK
+483 
-495 FNKVW
+495 
-500 DIFKDKNLNENKH
+500 
-513 IPIECYNWSVEDRF
+513 
-527 NLLRGLMDS
+527 
-536 DGTVS
+536 
-541 NNGDISFCNIN
+541 
-552 KNLIDGVEKLIR
+552 
-564 ELGIG
+564 
-569 CKVFEKKGSYLKKD
+569 
-583 NTFNKYY
+583 
-590 LIRLY
+590 
-595 TDKKVFN
+595 
-602 LDRKLS
+602 
-608 RISSTNVRNYSK
+608 
-620 RNRTAIINIEYYGKD
+620 
-635 EATCIRVDNED
+635 
-646 SLFLTTNSIVTHN
+646 

-735 YSTLTI
+735 HSTLSV

-786 GENGKWRLIPLLAGC
+786 GENGKWRLIPLLAG
-801 VCAGTKVYNHKGELK
+801 
-816 NIEDLQQE
+816 
-824 EGILGYNIDSQK
+824 
-836 LTKEPITWMQ
+836 
-846 PPSEK
+846 
-851 PCYRITTRRKHVLEC
+851 
-866 SYEHP
+866 
-871 ILVRHRNKQE
+871 
-881 KRNEKWVRKIEFIP
+881 
-895 TEELKIGQQIV
+895 
-906 INEEVNIWGDKVMWE
+906 
-921 PRMVGWF
+921 
-928 IGDGHYGYNE
+928 
-938 VPSISSCDFEINKY
+938 
-952 ISSKYNT
+952 
-959 SNKKSPSVTKNGK
+959 
-972 EFLQRRIK
+972 
-980 GTGKYLRELGIYGQ
+980 
-994 TKCNKTLPINIYE
+994 
-1007 YRRQDLVE
+1007 
-1015 LLGGLFDTDGYA
+1015 
-1027 TVGGN
+1027 
-1032 CPTVG
+1032 
-1037 FTSGCENLVIEVKNL
+1037 
-1052 LNKLGIHPTYNKKL
+1052 
-1066 YKSNE
+1066 
-1071 LINKKSEGYNL
+1071 
-1082 TISDKKSLETFH
+1082 
-1094 KHIKF
+1094 
-1099 SIGYKQDNL
+1099 
-1108 NKIIE
+1108 
-1113 LNKYKKEQI
+1113 
-1122 PSELNNC
+1122 
-1129 RLDTISNIEYI
+1129 
-1140 GVKPIY
+1140 
-1146 NLTAG
+1146 
-1151 STNTYIANGIVT
+1151 
-1163 HNTAGEAAL
+1163 TAGEAAL

-1252 DWISAKKFYEEK
+1252 DWIGAKKFYEEK

-1320 WIEKTYDGFY
+1320 WVEKTYDGFY

-1429 LIKYFNARV
+1429 LIKYFNARA
-1438 LHENEDNNFID
+1438 LHENEDNGFID
-1449 YMETNHYDDLYI
+1449 FMEINHYDDLYI
-1461 HMSDGIG
+1461 HMSDGVG
-1468 LASEENFNKN
+1468 LASEENFSKN

-1489 SNIYHLEQKIVA
+1489 ANIYHLEQKVVA
-1501 YTKEDG
+1501 YTKQDG
-1507 IIIGDEEGLSGIDRI
+1507 IVVGDNEGLSGIDII

-1565 RKKQIE
+1565 RKKQIGDAIE
-1571 HDIDTIKKN
+1571 DIKKN
-1580 NVKLSKGLSYTKN
+1580 KIKTSKGLTYTKQ
-1593 LVKY
+1593 LIKY

>member
-24 DVSPWMNDVNTH
+24 DISPWMDDVDLH

-41 LYSNKLLTEISLIET
+41 FYSNKLLTEISLIET
-56 IMKSLS
+56 IIKSLS

-73 LKPIQVFI
+73 LKPIQIFI

-96 LYKREYPLDESSGE
+96 LYKREYPLDELSGE

-138 ENVAKSPEL
+138 DTVAKSPEL

-262 GAGKDKYP
+262 GSGKDKYP

-285 LKMAE
+285 LKIAE

-297 LMYGSRRISKA
+297 LMYGSRRISK
-308 LKNDEKLYYYDGSIR
+308 
-323 NIGDSKKGD
+323 
-332 IIIGGD
+332 
-338 GKPTTILGVYPQGE
+338 
-352 VDLYKISFEDGRSIV
+352 
-367 CCKDHLWEV
+367 
-376 YDLQADKMKTLPLK
+376 
-390 EIMKKYKYKRIHS
+390 
-403 GKKYKDG
+403 
-410 KDREKNCFN
+410 
-419 YYIPLLTNP
+419 
-428 IELNTYDIPFI
+428 
-439 DPYYFGLWLGD
+439 
-450 GSERNLTI
+450 
-458 TNIDQ
+458 
-463 PIIDHISNFSDEND
+463 
-477 LNFIQC
+477 
-483 GFSYKCTKKSGK
+483 
-495 FNKVW
+495 
-500 DIFKDKNLNENKH
+500 
-513 IPIECYNWSVEDRF
+513 
-527 NLLRGLMDS
+527 
-536 DGTVS
+536 
-541 NNGDISFCNIN
+541 
-552 KNLIDGVEKLIR
+552 
-564 ELGIG
+564 
-569 CKVFEKKGSYLKKD
+569 
-583 NTFNKYY
+583 
-590 LIRLY
+590 
-595 TDKKVFN
+595 
-602 LDRKLS
+602 
-608 RISSTNVRNYSK
+608 
-620 RNRTAIINIEYYGKD
+620 
-635 EATCIRVDNED
+635 
-646 SLFLTTNSIVTHN
+646 

-665 YLMRTLYTVRNAKC
+665 YLMRTLYSVRNAKC

-721 LLGLKAKNGTDRYD
+721 LLGLKGKNGTDRYD
-735 YSTLTI
+735 HSTLSI

-754 SAGPTPDAWAMDEI
+754 SAGPTPDAWGMDEI

-786 GENGKWRLIPLLAGC
+786 GENGKWRLIPLLAG
-801 VCAGTKVYNHKGELK
+801 
-816 NIEDLQQE
+816 
-824 EGILGYNIDSQK
+824 
-836 LTKEPITWMQ
+836 
-846 PPSEK
+846 
-851 PCYRITTRRKHVLEC
+851 
-866 SYEHP
+866 
-871 ILVRHRNKQE
+871 
-881 KRNEKWVRKIEFIP
+881 
-895 TEELKIGQQIV
+895 
-906 INEEVNIWGDKVMWE
+906 
-921 PRMVGWF
+921 
-928 IGDGHYGYNE
+928 
-938 VPSISSCDFEINKY
+938 
-952 ISSKYNT
+952 
-959 SNKKSPSVTKNGK
+959 
-972 EFLQRRIK
+972 
-980 GTGKYLRELGIYGQ
+980 
-994 TKCNKTLPINIYE
+994 
-1007 YRRQDLVE
+1007 
-1015 LLGGLFDTDGYA
+1015 
-1027 TVGGN
+1027 
-1032 CPTVG
+1032 
-1037 FTSGCENLVIEVKNL
+1037 
-1052 LNKLGIHPTYNKKL
+1052 
-1066 YKSNE
+1066 
-1071 LINKKSEGYNL
+1071 
-1082 TISDKKSLETFH
+1082 
-1094 KHIKF
+1094 
-1099 SIGYKQDNL
+1099 
-1108 NKIIE
+1108 
-1113 LNKYKKEQI
+1113 
-1122 PSELNNC
+1122 
-1129 RLDTISNIEYI
+1129 
-1140 GVKPIY
+1140 
-1146 NLTAG
+1146 
-1151 STNTYIANGIVT
+1151 
-1163 HNTAGEAAL
+1163 TAGEAAL

-1252 DWISAKKFYEEK
+1252 DWIGAKKFYEEK

-1320 WIEKTYDGFY
+1320 WVEKTYDGFY

-1396 KRSFEGGEWAN
+1396 KRSYEGGEWAN

-1438 LHENEDNNFID
+1438 LHENEDNGFID
-1449 YMETNHYDDLYI
+1449 FMEVNHYDDLYI

-1468 LASEENFNKN
+1468 LASEENFTKN

-1489 SNIYHLEQKIVA
+1489 ANPYHLEQRVVA

-1565 RKKQIE
+1565 RKKQTKDEIE
-1571 HDIDTIKKN
+1571 DIKKN
-1580 NVKLSKGLSYTKN
+1580 KIKTSKGLSYTKQ
-1593 LVKY
+1593 LIKY

>member
-24 DVSPWMNDVNTH
+24 DVSPWMDDVNPHT
-36 PTKGY
+36 TKGY

-96 LYKREYPLDESSGE
+96 LYKKEYPLDESSGE

-138 ENVAKSPEL
+138 ETVAKSPEL

-172 IPLVKTRTDNLNI
+172 IPVVKTRTDNLNI

-290 EDGRKGI
+290 EDGRKGV
-297 LMYGSRRISKA
+297 LMYGSRRISK
-308 LKNDEKLYYYDGSIR
+308 
-323 NIGDSKKGD
+323 
-332 IIIGGD
+332 
-338 GKPTTILGVYPQGE
+338 
-352 VDLYKISFEDGRSIV
+352 
-367 CCKDHLWEV
+367 
-376 YDLQADKMKTLPLK
+376 
-390 EIMKKYKYKRIHS
+390 
-403 GKKYKDG
+403 
-410 KDREKNCFN
+410 
-419 YYIPLLTNP
+419 
-428 IELNTYDIPFI
+428 
-439 DPYYFGLWLGD
+439 
-450 GSERNLTI
+450 
-458 TNIDQ
+458 
-463 PIIDHISNFSDEND
+463 
-477 LNFIQC
+477 
-483 GFSYKCTKKSGK
+483 
-495 FNKVW
+495 
-500 DIFKDKNLNENKH
+500 
-513 IPIECYNWSVEDRF
+513 
-527 NLLRGLMDS
+527 
-536 DGTVS
+536 
-541 NNGDISFCNIN
+541 
-552 KNLIDGVEKLIR
+552 
-564 ELGIG
+564 
-569 CKVFEKKGSYLKKD
+569 
-583 NTFNKYY
+583 
-590 LIRLY
+590 
-595 TDKKVFN
+595 
-602 LDRKLS
+602 
-608 RISSTNVRNYSK
+608 
-620 RNRTAIINIEYYGKD
+620 
-635 EATCIRVDNED
+635 
-646 SLFLTTNSIVTHN
+646 

-735 YSTLTI
+735 YSTLSI

-786 GENGKWRLIPLLAGC
+786 GENGKWRLIPLLAG
-801 VCAGTKVYNHKGELK
+801 
-816 NIEDLQQE
+816 
-824 EGILGYNIDSQK
+824 
-836 LTKEPITWMQ
+836 
-846 PPSEK
+846 
-851 PCYRITTRRKHVLEC
+851 
-866 SYEHP
+866 
-871 ILVRHRNKQE
+871 
-881 KRNEKWVRKIEFIP
+881 
-895 TEELKIGQQIV
+895 
-906 INEEVNIWGDKVMWE
+906 
-921 PRMVGWF
+921 
-928 IGDGHYGYNE
+928 
-938 VPSISSCDFEINKY
+938 
-952 ISSKYNT
+952 
-959 SNKKSPSVTKNGK
+959 
-972 EFLQRRIK
+972 
-980 GTGKYLRELGIYGQ
+980 
-994 TKCNKTLPINIYE
+994 
-1007 YRRQDLVE
+1007 
-1015 LLGGLFDTDGYA
+1015 
-1027 TVGGN
+1027 
-1032 CPTVG
+1032 
-1037 FTSGCENLVIEVKNL
+1037 
-1052 LNKLGIHPTYNKKL
+1052 
-1066 YKSNE
+1066 
-1071 LINKKSEGYNL
+1071 
-1082 TISDKKSLETFH
+1082 
-1094 KHIKF
+1094 
-1099 SIGYKQDNL
+1099 
-1108 NKIIE
+1108 
-1113 LNKYKKEQI
+1113 
-1122 PSELNNC
+1122 
-1129 RLDTISNIEYI
+1129 
-1140 GVKPIY
+1140 
-1146 NLTAG
+1146 
-1151 STNTYIANGIVT
+1151 
-1163 HNTAGEAAL
+1163 TAGEAAL

-1252 DWISAKKFYEEK
+1252 DWIGAKKFYEEK

-1320 WIEKTYDGFY
+1320 WVEKTYDGFY

-1429 LIKYFNARV
+1429 LIKYFNARA
-1438 LHENEDNNFID
+1438 LHENEDNGFID
-1449 YMETNHYDDLYI
+1449 FMEINHYDDLYI
-1461 HMSDGIG
+1461 HMSDGVG
-1468 LASEENFNKN
+1468 LASEENFSKN

-1489 SNIYHLEQKIVA
+1489 PNVYHLEQKVVA

-1507 IIIGDEEGLSGIDRI
+1507 IIIGDEDGLSGIDRI

-1528 YEFYKYKK
+1528 YEFYKHKK
-1536 GKNADRIRSFGLALT
+1536 GQNADRIRSFGLALT

>member
-138 ENVAKSPEL
+138 ETVAKSPEL

-172 IPLVKTRTDNLNI
+172 IPVVKTRTDNLNI

-290 EDGRKGI
+290 EDGRKGV
-297 LMYGSRRISKA
+297 LMYGSRRISK
-308 LKNDEKLYYYDGSIR
+308 
-323 NIGDSKKGD
+323 
-332 IIIGGD
+332 
-338 GKPTTILGVYPQGE
+338 
-352 VDLYKISFEDGRSIV
+352 
-367 CCKDHLWEV
+367 
-376 YDLQADKMKTLPLK
+376 
-390 EIMKKYKYKRIHS
+390 
-403 GKKYKDG
+403 
-410 KDREKNCFN
+410 
-419 YYIPLLTNP
+419 
-428 IELNTYDIPFI
+428 
-439 DPYYFGLWLGD
+439 
-450 GSERNLTI
+450 
-458 TNIDQ
+458 
-463 PIIDHISNFSDEND
+463 
-477 LNFIQC
+477 
-483 GFSYKCTKKSGK
+483 
-495 FNKVW
+495 
-500 DIFKDKNLNENKH
+500 
-513 IPIECYNWSVEDRF
+513 
-527 NLLRGLMDS
+527 
-536 DGTVS
+536 
-541 NNGDISFCNIN
+541 
-552 KNLIDGVEKLIR
+552 
-564 ELGIG
+564 
-569 CKVFEKKGSYLKKD
+569 
-583 NTFNKYY
+583 
-590 LIRLY
+590 
-595 TDKKVFN
+595 
-602 LDRKLS
+602 
-608 RISSTNVRNYSK
+608 
-620 RNRTAIINIEYYGKD
+620 
-635 EATCIRVDNED
+635 
-646 SLFLTTNSIVTHN
+646 

-735 YSTLTI
+735 YSTLSI

-786 GENGKWRLIPLLAGC
+786 GENGKWRLIPLLAG
-801 VCAGTKVYNHKGELK
+801 
-816 NIEDLQQE
+816 
-824 EGILGYNIDSQK
+824 
-836 LTKEPITWMQ
+836 
-846 PPSEK
+846 
-851 PCYRITTRRKHVLEC
+851 
-866 SYEHP
+866 
-871 ILVRHRNKQE
+871 
-881 KRNEKWVRKIEFIP
+881 
-895 TEELKIGQQIV
+895 
-906 INEEVNIWGDKVMWE
+906 
-921 PRMVGWF
+921 
-928 IGDGHYGYNE
+928 
-938 VPSISSCDFEINKY
+938 
-952 ISSKYNT
+952 
-959 SNKKSPSVTKNGK
+959 
-972 EFLQRRIK
+972 
-980 GTGKYLRELGIYGQ
+980 
-994 TKCNKTLPINIYE
+994 
-1007 YRRQDLVE
+1007 
-1015 LLGGLFDTDGYA
+1015 
-1027 TVGGN
+1027 
-1032 CPTVG
+1032 
-1037 FTSGCENLVIEVKNL
+1037 
-1052 LNKLGIHPTYNKKL
+1052 
-1066 YKSNE
+1066 
-1071 LINKKSEGYNL
+1071 
-1082 TISDKKSLETFH
+1082 
-1094 KHIKF
+1094 
-1099 SIGYKQDNL
+1099 
-1108 NKIIE
+1108 
-1113 LNKYKKEQI
+1113 
-1122 PSELNNC
+1122 
-1129 RLDTISNIEYI
+1129 
-1140 GVKPIY
+1140 
-1146 NLTAG
+1146 
-1151 STNTYIANGIVT
+1151 
-1163 HNTAGEAAL
+1163 TAGEAAL

-1252 DWISAKKFYEEK
+1252 DWVAAKKFYEEK

-1320 WIEKTYDGFY
+1320 WVEKTYDGFY

-1438 LHENEDNNFID
+1438 LHENEDNGFID
-1449 YMETNHYDDLYI
+1449 FMEINHYDDLYI

-1468 LASEENFNKN
+1468 LASEENFSKN

-1489 SNIYHLEQKIVA
+1489 ANIYHLEQKVVA

-1507 IIIGDEEGLSGIDRI
+1507 IIIGDEDGLSGIDRI

-1536 GKNADRIRSFGLALT
+1536 GQNADRIRSFGLALT

>member
-24 DVSPWMNDVNTH
+24 DVSPWMDDVDLH

-56 IMKSLS
+56 IIKSLS

-73 LKPIQVFI
+73 LKPIQIFI

-138 ENVAKSPEL
+138 ETVAKSPEL

-262 GAGKDKYP
+262 GSGKDKYP

-285 LKMAE
+285 LKIAE

-297 LMYGSRRISKA
+297 LMYGSRRISK
-308 LKNDEKLYYYDGSIR
+308 
-323 NIGDSKKGD
+323 
-332 IIIGGD
+332 
-338 GKPTTILGVYPQGE
+338 
-352 VDLYKISFEDGRSIV
+352 
-367 CCKDHLWEV
+367 
-376 YDLQADKMKTLPLK
+376 
-390 EIMKKYKYKRIHS
+390 
-403 GKKYKDG
+403 
-410 KDREKNCFN
+410 
-419 YYIPLLTNP
+419 
-428 IELNTYDIPFI
+428 
-439 DPYYFGLWLGD
+439 
-450 GSERNLTI
+450 
-458 TNIDQ
+458 
-463 PIIDHISNFSDEND
+463 
-477 LNFIQC
+477 
-483 GFSYKCTKKSGK
+483 
-495 FNKVW
+495 
-500 DIFKDKNLNENKH
+500 
-513 IPIECYNWSVEDRF
+513 
-527 NLLRGLMDS
+527 
-536 DGTVS
+536 
-541 NNGDISFCNIN
+541 
-552 KNLIDGVEKLIR
+552 
-564 ELGIG
+564 
-569 CKVFEKKGSYLKKD
+569 
-583 NTFNKYY
+583 
-590 LIRLY
+590 
-595 TDKKVFN
+595 
-602 LDRKLS
+602 
-608 RISSTNVRNYSK
+608 
-620 RNRTAIINIEYYGKD
+620 
-635 EATCIRVDNED
+635 
-646 SLFLTTNSIVTHN
+646 

-665 YLMRTLYTVRNAKC
+665 YLMRTLYSVRNAKC

-735 YSTLTI
+735 HSTLSI

-786 GENGKWRLIPLLAGC
+786 GENGKWRLIPLLAG
-801 VCAGTKVYNHKGELK
+801 
-816 NIEDLQQE
+816 
-824 EGILGYNIDSQK
+824 
-836 LTKEPITWMQ
+836 
-846 PPSEK
+846 
-851 PCYRITTRRKHVLEC
+851 
-866 SYEHP
+866 
-871 ILVRHRNKQE
+871 
-881 KRNEKWVRKIEFIP
+881 
-895 TEELKIGQQIV
+895 
-906 INEEVNIWGDKVMWE
+906 
-921 PRMVGWF
+921 
-928 IGDGHYGYNE
+928 
-938 VPSISSCDFEINKY
+938 
-952 ISSKYNT
+952 
-959 SNKKSPSVTKNGK
+959 
-972 EFLQRRIK
+972 
-980 GTGKYLRELGIYGQ
+980 
-994 TKCNKTLPINIYE
+994 
-1007 YRRQDLVE
+1007 
-1015 LLGGLFDTDGYA
+1015 
-1027 TVGGN
+1027 
-1032 CPTVG
+1032 
-1037 FTSGCENLVIEVKNL
+1037 
-1052 LNKLGIHPTYNKKL
+1052 
-1066 YKSNE
+1066 
-1071 LINKKSEGYNL
+1071 
-1082 TISDKKSLETFH
+1082 
-1094 KHIKF
+1094 
-1099 SIGYKQDNL
+1099 
-1108 NKIIE
+1108 
-1113 LNKYKKEQI
+1113 
-1122 PSELNNC
+1122 
-1129 RLDTISNIEYI
+1129 
-1140 GVKPIY
+1140 
-1146 NLTAG
+1146 
-1151 STNTYIANGIVT
+1151 
-1163 HNTAGEAAL
+1163 TAGEAAL

-1355 VILDDPRPNDIEPPL
+1355 VILDDPRPNDIQPPL

-1416 PDRKRDYYKNLYL
+1416 PDRKRDYYKNLHL

-1438 LHENEDNNFID
+1438 LHENEDNGFID
-1449 YMETNHYDDLYI
+1449 YLETNHYDDLYI
-1461 HMSDGIG
+1461 HMSDGVG
-1468 LASEENFNKN
+1468 LASEENFSKN

-1489 SNIYHLEQKIVA
+1489 ANIYHLEQKVVA

-1536 GKNADRIRSFGLALT
+1536 GQNADRIRSFGLALT

-1565 RKKQIE
+1565 RKRQTKDEIE
-1571 HDIDTIKKN
+1571 DIKKN
-1580 NVKLSKGLSYTKN
+1580 NIILKKGLSYTKN
-1593 LVKY
+1593 LIKY

>member
-24 DVSPWMNDVNTH
+24 DVSPWMDNVDLH

-56 IMKSLS
+56 IIKSLS
-62 KFKEDVGEDYM
+62 KFKEDVGEDYT
-73 LKPIQVFI
+73 LKPIQIFI

-96 LYKREYPLDESSGE
+96 LYKKEYPLDESSGE

-138 ENVAKSPEL
+138 ETVAKSPEL

-208 IPKWDPHKHF
+208 IPKRDPHKHF

-297 LMYGSRRISKA
+297 LMYGSRRISK
-308 LKNDEKLYYYDGSIR
+308 
-323 NIGDSKKGD
+323 
-332 IIIGGD
+332 
-338 GKPTTILGVYPQGE
+338 
-352 VDLYKISFEDGRSIV
+352 
-367 CCKDHLWEV
+367 
-376 YDLQADKMKTLPLK
+376 
-390 EIMKKYKYKRIHS
+390 
-403 GKKYKDG
+403 
-410 KDREKNCFN
+410 
-419 YYIPLLTNP
+419 
-428 IELNTYDIPFI
+428 
-439 DPYYFGLWLGD
+439 
-450 GSERNLTI
+450 
-458 TNIDQ
+458 
-463 PIIDHISNFSDEND
+463 
-477 LNFIQC
+477 
-483 GFSYKCTKKSGK
+483 
-495 FNKVW
+495 
-500 DIFKDKNLNENKH
+500 
-513 IPIECYNWSVEDRF
+513 
-527 NLLRGLMDS
+527 
-536 DGTVS
+536 
-541 NNGDISFCNIN
+541 
-552 KNLIDGVEKLIR
+552 
-564 ELGIG
+564 
-569 CKVFEKKGSYLKKD
+569 
-583 NTFNKYY
+583 
-590 LIRLY
+590 
-595 TDKKVFN
+595 
-602 LDRKLS
+602 
-608 RISSTNVRNYSK
+608 
-620 RNRTAIINIEYYGKD
+620 
-635 EATCIRVDNED
+635 
-646 SLFLTTNSIVTHN
+646 

-735 YSTLTI
+735 YSTLSI

-786 GENGKWRLIPLLAGC
+786 GENGKWRLIPLLAG
-801 VCAGTKVYNHKGELK
+801 
-816 NIEDLQQE
+816 
-824 EGILGYNIDSQK
+824 
-836 LTKEPITWMQ
+836 
-846 PPSEK
+846 
-851 PCYRITTRRKHVLEC
+851 
-866 SYEHP
+866 
-871 ILVRHRNKQE
+871 
-881 KRNEKWVRKIEFIP
+881 
-895 TEELKIGQQIV
+895 
-906 INEEVNIWGDKVMWE
+906 
-921 PRMVGWF
+921 
-928 IGDGHYGYNE
+928 
-938 VPSISSCDFEINKY
+938 
-952 ISSKYNT
+952 
-959 SNKKSPSVTKNGK
+959 
-972 EFLQRRIK
+972 
-980 GTGKYLRELGIYGQ
+980 
-994 TKCNKTLPINIYE
+994 
-1007 YRRQDLVE
+1007 
-1015 LLGGLFDTDGYA
+1015 
-1027 TVGGN
+1027 
-1032 CPTVG
+1032 
-1037 FTSGCENLVIEVKNL
+1037 
-1052 LNKLGIHPTYNKKL
+1052 
-1066 YKSNE
+1066 
-1071 LINKKSEGYNL
+1071 
-1082 TISDKKSLETFH
+1082 
-1094 KHIKF
+1094 
-1099 SIGYKQDNL
+1099 
-1108 NKIIE
+1108 
-1113 LNKYKKEQI
+1113 
-1122 PSELNNC
+1122 
-1129 RLDTISNIEYI
+1129 
-1140 GVKPIY
+1140 
-1146 NLTAG
+1146 
-1151 STNTYIANGIVT
+1151 
-1163 HNTAGEAAL
+1163 TAGEAAL

-1252 DWISAKKFYEEK
+1252 DWIGAKKFYEEK

-1320 WIEKTYDGFY
+1320 WVEKTYDGFY

-1381 QDTSDGDSVISATIF
+1381 QDTSDGDSVASATIF

-1438 LHENEDNNFID
+1438 LHESEDNGFID
-1449 YMETNHYDDLYI
+1449 WLETNHYEDLYI
-1461 HMSDGIG
+1461 HMSNGVG
-1468 LASEENFNKN
+1468 LASEENFSRN

-1489 SNIYHLEQKIVA
+1489 ANIYHLEQKIIA

-1507 IIIGDEEGLSGIDRI
+1507 IIIGDEEGLSGVDRI

-1565 RKKQIE
+1565 RKKQTRDEIE
-1571 HDIDTIKKN
+1571 DIKKN
-1580 NVKLSKGLSYTKN
+1580 KIKTSKGLSYTKQ
-1593 LVKY
+1593 LIKY

>member
-24 DVSPWMNDVNTH
+24 DVSPWMDNVDLH

-96 LYKREYPLDESSGE
+96 LYKKEYPLDESSGE

-138 ENVAKSPEL
+138 ETVAKSPEL

-166 ETLSEV
+166 ETLYEV
-172 IPLVKTRTDNLNI
+172 IPVVKTRTDNLNI

-290 EDGRKGI
+290 EDGRKGV
-297 LMYGSRRISKA
+297 LMYGSRRISK
-308 LKNDEKLYYYDGSIR
+308 
-323 NIGDSKKGD
+323 
-332 IIIGGD
+332 
-338 GKPTTILGVYPQGE
+338 
-352 VDLYKISFEDGRSIV
+352 
-367 CCKDHLWEV
+367 
-376 YDLQADKMKTLPLK
+376 
-390 EIMKKYKYKRIHS
+390 
-403 GKKYKDG
+403 
-410 KDREKNCFN
+410 
-419 YYIPLLTNP
+419 
-428 IELNTYDIPFI
+428 
-439 DPYYFGLWLGD
+439 
-450 GSERNLTI
+450 
-458 TNIDQ
+458 
-463 PIIDHISNFSDEND
+463 
-477 LNFIQC
+477 
-483 GFSYKCTKKSGK
+483 
-495 FNKVW
+495 
-500 DIFKDKNLNENKH
+500 
-513 IPIECYNWSVEDRF
+513 
-527 NLLRGLMDS
+527 
-536 DGTVS
+536 
-541 NNGDISFCNIN
+541 
-552 KNLIDGVEKLIR
+552 
-564 ELGIG
+564 
-569 CKVFEKKGSYLKKD
+569 
-583 NTFNKYY
+583 
-590 LIRLY
+590 
-595 TDKKVFN
+595 
-602 LDRKLS
+602 
-608 RISSTNVRNYSK
+608 
-620 RNRTAIINIEYYGKD
+620 
-635 EATCIRVDNED
+635 
-646 SLFLTTNSIVTHN
+646 

-735 YSTLTI
+735 YSTLSI

-786 GENGKWRLIPLLAGC
+786 GENGKWRLIPLLAG
-801 VCAGTKVYNHKGELK
+801 
-816 NIEDLQQE
+816 
-824 EGILGYNIDSQK
+824 
-836 LTKEPITWMQ
+836 
-846 PPSEK
+846 
-851 PCYRITTRRKHVLEC
+851 
-866 SYEHP
+866 
-871 ILVRHRNKQE
+871 
-881 KRNEKWVRKIEFIP
+881 
-895 TEELKIGQQIV
+895 
-906 INEEVNIWGDKVMWE
+906 
-921 PRMVGWF
+921 
-928 IGDGHYGYNE
+928 
-938 VPSISSCDFEINKY
+938 
-952 ISSKYNT
+952 
-959 SNKKSPSVTKNGK
+959 
-972 EFLQRRIK
+972 
-980 GTGKYLRELGIYGQ
+980 
-994 TKCNKTLPINIYE
+994 
-1007 YRRQDLVE
+1007 
-1015 LLGGLFDTDGYA
+1015 
-1027 TVGGN
+1027 
-1032 CPTVG
+1032 
-1037 FTSGCENLVIEVKNL
+1037 
-1052 LNKLGIHPTYNKKL
+1052 
-1066 YKSNE
+1066 
-1071 LINKKSEGYNL
+1071 
-1082 TISDKKSLETFH
+1082 
-1094 KHIKF
+1094 
-1099 SIGYKQDNL
+1099 
-1108 NKIIE
+1108 
-1113 LNKYKKEQI
+1113 
-1122 PSELNNC
+1122 
-1129 RLDTISNIEYI
+1129 
-1140 GVKPIY
+1140 
-1146 NLTAG
+1146 
-1151 STNTYIANGIVT
+1151 
-1163 HNTAGEAAL
+1163 TAGEAAL

-1252 DWISAKKFYEEK
+1252 DWIGAKKFYEEK

-1320 WIEKTYDGFY
+1320 WVEKTYDGFY
-1330 NFVIDNSKDI
+1330 SFVIDNSKDI

-1438 LHENEDNNFID
+1438 LHENEDNGFID
-1449 YMETNHYDDLYI
+1449 FMEINHYDDLYI
-1461 HMSDGIG
+1461 HMSDGVG
-1468 LASEENFNKN
+1468 LASEENFSKN

-1489 SNIYHLEQKIVA
+1489 ANIYHLEQKVVA
-1501 YTKEDG
+1501 YTKQDG
-1507 IIIGDEEGLSGIDRI
+1507 IVVGDNEGLSGIDII

-1565 RKKQIE
+1565 RKKQIGDAIE
-1571 HDIDTIKKN
+1571 DIKKN
-1580 NVKLSKGLSYTKN
+1580 KIKTSKGLTYTKQ
-1593 LVKY
+1593 LIKY

>member
-138 ENVAKSPEL
+138 ETVAKSPEL

-172 IPLVKTRTDNLNI
+172 IPVVKTRTDNLNI

-290 EDGRKGI
+290 EDGRKGV
-297 LMYGSRRISKA
+297 LMYGSRRISK
-308 LKNDEKLYYYDGSIR
+308 
-323 NIGDSKKGD
+323 
-332 IIIGGD
+332 
-338 GKPTTILGVYPQGE
+338 
-352 VDLYKISFEDGRSIV
+352 
-367 CCKDHLWEV
+367 
-376 YDLQADKMKTLPLK
+376 
-390 EIMKKYKYKRIHS
+390 
-403 GKKYKDG
+403 
-410 KDREKNCFN
+410 
-419 YYIPLLTNP
+419 
-428 IELNTYDIPFI
+428 
-439 DPYYFGLWLGD
+439 
-450 GSERNLTI
+450 
-458 TNIDQ
+458 
-463 PIIDHISNFSDEND
+463 
-477 LNFIQC
+477 
-483 GFSYKCTKKSGK
+483 
-495 FNKVW
+495 
-500 DIFKDKNLNENKH
+500 
-513 IPIECYNWSVEDRF
+513 
-527 NLLRGLMDS
+527 
-536 DGTVS
+536 
-541 NNGDISFCNIN
+541 
-552 KNLIDGVEKLIR
+552 
-564 ELGIG
+564 
-569 CKVFEKKGSYLKKD
+569 
-583 NTFNKYY
+583 
-590 LIRLY
+590 
-595 TDKKVFN
+595 
-602 LDRKLS
+602 
-608 RISSTNVRNYSK
+608 
-620 RNRTAIINIEYYGKD
+620 
-635 EATCIRVDNED
+635 
-646 SLFLTTNSIVTHN
+646 

-735 YSTLTI
+735 YSTLSI

-786 GENGKWRLIPLLAGC
+786 GENGKWRLIPLLAG
-801 VCAGTKVYNHKGELK
+801 
-816 NIEDLQQE
+816 
-824 EGILGYNIDSQK
+824 
-836 LTKEPITWMQ
+836 
-846 PPSEK
+846 
-851 PCYRITTRRKHVLEC
+851 
-866 SYEHP
+866 
-871 ILVRHRNKQE
+871 
-881 KRNEKWVRKIEFIP
+881 
-895 TEELKIGQQIV
+895 
-906 INEEVNIWGDKVMWE
+906 
-921 PRMVGWF
+921 
-928 IGDGHYGYNE
+928 
-938 VPSISSCDFEINKY
+938 
-952 ISSKYNT
+952 
-959 SNKKSPSVTKNGK
+959 
-972 EFLQRRIK
+972 
-980 GTGKYLRELGIYGQ
+980 
-994 TKCNKTLPINIYE
+994 
-1007 YRRQDLVE
+1007 
-1015 LLGGLFDTDGYA
+1015 
-1027 TVGGN
+1027 
-1032 CPTVG
+1032 
-1037 FTSGCENLVIEVKNL
+1037 
-1052 LNKLGIHPTYNKKL
+1052 
-1066 YKSNE
+1066 
-1071 LINKKSEGYNL
+1071 
-1082 TISDKKSLETFH
+1082 
-1094 KHIKF
+1094 
-1099 SIGYKQDNL
+1099 
-1108 NKIIE
+1108 
-1113 LNKYKKEQI
+1113 
-1122 PSELNNC
+1122 
-1129 RLDTISNIEYI
+1129 
-1140 GVKPIY
+1140 
-1146 NLTAG
+1146 
-1151 STNTYIANGIVT
+1151 
-1163 HNTAGEAAL
+1163 TAGEAAL
-1172 SVSAEK
+1172 SISAEK

-1252 DWISAKKFYEEK
+1252 DWVAAKKFYEEK

-1320 WIEKTYDGFY
+1320 WVEKTYDGFY

-1438 LHENEDNNFID
+1438 LHENEDNGFID
-1449 YMETNHYDDLYI
+1449 FMEINHYDDLYI

-1468 LASEENFNKN
+1468 LASEENFSKN

-1489 SNIYHLEQKIVA
+1489 ANIYHLEQKVVA

-1507 IIIGDEEGLSGIDRI
+1507 IIIGDEDGLSGIDRI

-1536 GKNADRIRSFGLALT
+1536 GQNADRIRSFGLALT

>member
-24 DVSPWMNDVNTH
+24 DVSPWMDDVDNH

-56 IMKSLS
+56 IIKSLS

-73 LKPIQVFI
+73 LKPIQIFI

-96 LYKREYPLDESSGE
+96 LYKRKYPLDESSGE

-138 ENVAKSPEL
+138 ETVSKSPEL

-185 DFNIPIINPAT
+185 DFNIPIISPAT

-285 LKMAE
+285 LKLAE

-439 DPYYFGLWLGD
+439 DPYYLGLWLGD

-665 YLMRTLYTVRNAKC
+665 YLMRTLYSVRNAKC

-735 YSTLTI
+735 HSTLSI

-786 GENGKWRLIPLLAGC
+786 GENGKWRLIPLLAG
-801 VCAGTKVYNHKGELK
+801 
-816 NIEDLQQE
+816 
-824 EGILGYNIDSQK
+824 
-836 LTKEPITWMQ
+836 
-846 PPSEK
+846 
-851 PCYRITTRRKHVLEC
+851 
-866 SYEHP
+866 
-871 ILVRHRNKQE
+871 
-881 KRNEKWVRKIEFIP
+881 
-895 TEELKIGQQIV
+895 
-906 INEEVNIWGDKVMWE
+906 
-921 PRMVGWF
+921 
-928 IGDGHYGYNE
+928 
-938 VPSISSCDFEINKY
+938 
-952 ISSKYNT
+952 
-959 SNKKSPSVTKNGK
+959 
-972 EFLQRRIK
+972 
-980 GTGKYLRELGIYGQ
+980 
-994 TKCNKTLPINIYE
+994 
-1007 YRRQDLVE
+1007 
-1015 LLGGLFDTDGYA
+1015 
-1027 TVGGN
+1027 
-1032 CPTVG
+1032 
-1037 FTSGCENLVIEVKNL
+1037 
-1052 LNKLGIHPTYNKKL
+1052 
-1066 YKSNE
+1066 
-1071 LINKKSEGYNL
+1071 
-1082 TISDKKSLETFH
+1082 
-1094 KHIKF
+1094 
-1099 SIGYKQDNL
+1099 
-1108 NKIIE
+1108 
-1113 LNKYKKEQI
+1113 
-1122 PSELNNC
+1122 
-1129 RLDTISNIEYI
+1129 
-1140 GVKPIY
+1140 
-1146 NLTAG
+1146 
-1151 STNTYIANGIVT
+1151 
-1163 HNTAGEAAL
+1163 TAGEAAL

-1225 DKIKTT
+1225 GKIKTT

-1320 WIEKTYDGFY
+1320 WVEKTYDGFY

-1355 VILDDPRPNDIEPPL
+1355 VILDDPRPNGVEPPL

-1396 KRSFEGGEWAN
+1396 KRSYEGGEWAN
-1407 RIVGWYDSR
+1407 RLVGWYDSR
-1416 PDRKRDYYKNLYL
+1416 PDRKRDYYKNLHL

-1438 LHENEDNNFID
+1438 LHENEDNGFID
-1449 YMETNHYDDLYI
+1449 FLETNHYDDLYI
-1461 HMSDGIG
+1461 HMSDGVG
-1468 LASEENFNKN
+1468 LASEENFSKN

-1489 SNIYHLEQKIVA
+1489 RNIYHLEQKVVA

-1507 IIIGDEEGLSGIDRI
+1507 IIIGNEEGLSGIDRI

-1536 GKNADRIRSFGLALT
+1536 GQNADRIRSFGLALT

-1565 RKKQIE
+1565 RKRKVEDEIE
-1571 HDIDTIKKN
+1571 NIKKN
-1580 NVKLSKGLSYTKN
+1580 KTSLSKGLSYTKN
-1593 LVKY
+1593 LIKY

>member
-24 DVSPWMNDVNTH
+24 DVSPWMNDVNPHT
-36 PTKGY
+36 TKGY

-96 LYKREYPLDESSGE
+96 LYKKEYPLDESSGE

-138 ENVAKSPEL
+138 ETVAKSPEL

-166 ETLSEV
+166 ETLYEV
-172 IPLVKTRTDNLNI
+172 IPVVKTRTDNLNI

-290 EDGRKGI
+290 EDGRKGV
-297 LMYGSRRISKA
+297 LMYGSRRISK
-308 LKNDEKLYYYDGSIR
+308 
-323 NIGDSKKGD
+323 
-332 IIIGGD
+332 
-338 GKPTTILGVYPQGE
+338 
-352 VDLYKISFEDGRSIV
+352 
-367 CCKDHLWEV
+367 
-376 YDLQADKMKTLPLK
+376 
-390 EIMKKYKYKRIHS
+390 
-403 GKKYKDG
+403 
-410 KDREKNCFN
+410 
-419 YYIPLLTNP
+419 
-428 IELNTYDIPFI
+428 
-439 DPYYFGLWLGD
+439 
-450 GSERNLTI
+450 
-458 TNIDQ
+458 
-463 PIIDHISNFSDEND
+463 
-477 LNFIQC
+477 
-483 GFSYKCTKKSGK
+483 
-495 FNKVW
+495 
-500 DIFKDKNLNENKH
+500 
-513 IPIECYNWSVEDRF
+513 
-527 NLLRGLMDS
+527 
-536 DGTVS
+536 
-541 NNGDISFCNIN
+541 
-552 KNLIDGVEKLIR
+552 
-564 ELGIG
+564 
-569 CKVFEKKGSYLKKD
+569 
-583 NTFNKYY
+583 
-590 LIRLY
+590 
-595 TDKKVFN
+595 
-602 LDRKLS
+602 
-608 RISSTNVRNYSK
+608 
-620 RNRTAIINIEYYGKD
+620 
-635 EATCIRVDNED
+635 
-646 SLFLTTNSIVTHN
+646 

-735 YSTLTI
+735 YSTLSI

-786 GENGKWRLIPLLAGC
+786 GENGKWRLIPLLAG
-801 VCAGTKVYNHKGELK
+801 
-816 NIEDLQQE
+816 
-824 EGILGYNIDSQK
+824 
-836 LTKEPITWMQ
+836 
-846 PPSEK
+846 
-851 PCYRITTRRKHVLEC
+851 
-866 SYEHP
+866 
-871 ILVRHRNKQE
+871 
-881 KRNEKWVRKIEFIP
+881 
-895 TEELKIGQQIV
+895 
-906 INEEVNIWGDKVMWE
+906 
-921 PRMVGWF
+921 
-928 IGDGHYGYNE
+928 
-938 VPSISSCDFEINKY
+938 
-952 ISSKYNT
+952 
-959 SNKKSPSVTKNGK
+959 
-972 EFLQRRIK
+972 
-980 GTGKYLRELGIYGQ
+980 
-994 TKCNKTLPINIYE
+994 
-1007 YRRQDLVE
+1007 
-1015 LLGGLFDTDGYA
+1015 
-1027 TVGGN
+1027 
-1032 CPTVG
+1032 
-1037 FTSGCENLVIEVKNL
+1037 
-1052 LNKLGIHPTYNKKL
+1052 
-1066 YKSNE
+1066 
-1071 LINKKSEGYNL
+1071 
-1082 TISDKKSLETFH
+1082 
-1094 KHIKF
+1094 
-1099 SIGYKQDNL
+1099 
-1108 NKIIE
+1108 
-1113 LNKYKKEQI
+1113 
-1122 PSELNNC
+1122 
-1129 RLDTISNIEYI
+1129 
-1140 GVKPIY
+1140 
-1146 NLTAG
+1146 
-1151 STNTYIANGIVT
+1151 
-1163 HNTAGEAAL
+1163 TAGEAAL

-1252 DWISAKKFYEEK
+1252 DWIGAKKFYEEK

-1320 WIEKTYDGFY
+1320 WVEKTYDGFY

-1381 QDTSDGDSVISATIF
+1381 QDTSDGDSVASATIF

-1438 LHENEDNNFID
+1438 LHESEDNGFID
-1449 YMETNHYDDLYI
+1449 WLETNHYEDLYI
-1461 HMSDGIG
+1461 HMSNGVG
-1468 LASEENFNKN
+1468 LASEENFSRN

-1489 SNIYHLEQKIVA
+1489 ANIYHLEQKIIA

-1507 IIIGDEEGLSGIDRI
+1507 IIIGDEEGLSGVDRI

-1565 RKKQIE
+1565 RKKQTRDEIE
-1571 HDIDTIKKN
+1571 DIKKN
-1580 NVKLSKGLSYTKN
+1580 KIKTSKGLSYTKQ
-1593 LVKY
+1593 LIKY

>member
-24 DVSPWMNDVNTH
+24 DVSPWMDNVDLH

-56 IMKSLS
+56 IIKSLS
-62 KFKEDVGEDYM
+62 KFKEDVGEDYT
-73 LKPIQVFI
+73 LKPIQIFI

-96 LYKREYPLDESSGE
+96 LYKKEYPLDESSGE

-138 ENVAKSPEL
+138 ETVAKSPEL

-290 EDGRKGI
+290 EDGRKGV
-297 LMYGSRRISKA
+297 LMYGSRRISK
-308 LKNDEKLYYYDGSIR
+308 
-323 NIGDSKKGD
+323 
-332 IIIGGD
+332 
-338 GKPTTILGVYPQGE
+338 
-352 VDLYKISFEDGRSIV
+352 
-367 CCKDHLWEV
+367 
-376 YDLQADKMKTLPLK
+376 
-390 EIMKKYKYKRIHS
+390 
-403 GKKYKDG
+403 
-410 KDREKNCFN
+410 
-419 YYIPLLTNP
+419 
-428 IELNTYDIPFI
+428 
-439 DPYYFGLWLGD
+439 
-450 GSERNLTI
+450 
-458 TNIDQ
+458 
-463 PIIDHISNFSDEND
+463 
-477 LNFIQC
+477 
-483 GFSYKCTKKSGK
+483 
-495 FNKVW
+495 
-500 DIFKDKNLNENKH
+500 
-513 IPIECYNWSVEDRF
+513 
-527 NLLRGLMDS
+527 
-536 DGTVS
+536 
-541 NNGDISFCNIN
+541 
-552 KNLIDGVEKLIR
+552 
-564 ELGIG
+564 
-569 CKVFEKKGSYLKKD
+569 
-583 NTFNKYY
+583 
-590 LIRLY
+590 
-595 TDKKVFN
+595 
-602 LDRKLS
+602 
-608 RISSTNVRNYSK
+608 
-620 RNRTAIINIEYYGKD
+620 
-635 EATCIRVDNED
+635 
-646 SLFLTTNSIVTHN
+646 

-735 YSTLTI
+735 YSTLSI

-786 GENGKWRLIPLLAGC
+786 GENGKWRLIPLLAG
-801 VCAGTKVYNHKGELK
+801 
-816 NIEDLQQE
+816 
-824 EGILGYNIDSQK
+824 
-836 LTKEPITWMQ
+836 
-846 PPSEK
+846 
-851 PCYRITTRRKHVLEC
+851 
-866 SYEHP
+866 
-871 ILVRHRNKQE
+871 
-881 KRNEKWVRKIEFIP
+881 
-895 TEELKIGQQIV
+895 
-906 INEEVNIWGDKVMWE
+906 
-921 PRMVGWF
+921 
-928 IGDGHYGYNE
+928 
-938 VPSISSCDFEINKY
+938 
-952 ISSKYNT
+952 
-959 SNKKSPSVTKNGK
+959 
-972 EFLQRRIK
+972 
-980 GTGKYLRELGIYGQ
+980 
-994 TKCNKTLPINIYE
+994 
-1007 YRRQDLVE
+1007 
-1015 LLGGLFDTDGYA
+1015 
-1027 TVGGN
+1027 
-1032 CPTVG
+1032 
-1037 FTSGCENLVIEVKNL
+1037 
-1052 LNKLGIHPTYNKKL
+1052 
-1066 YKSNE
+1066 
-1071 LINKKSEGYNL
+1071 
-1082 TISDKKSLETFH
+1082 
-1094 KHIKF
+1094 
-1099 SIGYKQDNL
+1099 
-1108 NKIIE
+1108 
-1113 LNKYKKEQI
+1113 
-1122 PSELNNC
+1122 
-1129 RLDTISNIEYI
+1129 
-1140 GVKPIY
+1140 
-1146 NLTAG
+1146 
-1151 STNTYIANGIVT
+1151 
-1163 HNTAGEAAL
+1163 TAGEAAL

-1252 DWISAKKFYEEK
+1252 DWIGAKKFYEEK

-1320 WIEKTYDGFY
+1320 WVEKTYDGFY

-1396 KRSFEGGEWAN
+1396 KRSYEGGEWAN

-1429 LIKYFNARV
+1429 LIKYFNARA
-1438 LHENEDNNFID
+1438 LHENEDNGFID
-1449 YMETNHYDDLYI
+1449 FMETNHYDDLYI
-1461 HMSDGIG
+1461 HMSDGVG
-1468 LASEENFNKN
+1468 LASEENFSKN

-1489 SNIYHLEQKIVA
+1489 PNVYHLEQKVVA

-1528 YEFYKYKK
+1528 YEFYKHKK
-1536 GKNADRIRSFGLALT
+1536 GQNADRIRSFGLALT

-1565 RKKQIE
+1565 RKKQTRDEIE
-1571 HDIDTIKKN
+1571 DIKKN
-1580 NVKLSKGLSYTKN
+1580 KIKTSKGLSYTKK
-1593 LVKY
+1593 LIKY